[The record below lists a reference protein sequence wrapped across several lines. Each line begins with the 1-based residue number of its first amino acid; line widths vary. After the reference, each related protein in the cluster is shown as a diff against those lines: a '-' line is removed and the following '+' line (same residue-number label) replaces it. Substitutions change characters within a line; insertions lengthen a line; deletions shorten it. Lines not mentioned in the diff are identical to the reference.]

1 MGNIN
6 LNILGLASGSVVLD
20 AQGQVRRLSPG
31 EQPAASDVIISF
43 DTSEENVPSVSA
55 RFVDNQGQQNALDTD
70 DAIAQVQRAI
80 DEGFDPTEL
89 GDEFDTA
96 AGEEGSSLT
105 NSGRIERTGAE
116 TQAATNFET
125 DGFESQG
132 LSETQSIA
140 LFDIIAFALISGE
153 TNVIEFEQDEPIETG
168 GALTSDDPD
177 VTFIGKEIAGDND
190 LGSFVVNED
199 GTWTFVANSPYDELA
214 DGEQIQ
220 DTTTVQTSDGGEQVI
235 TVTIIGTDDAAVATD
250 DSGSVTEDIDVDDI
264 TNQLV
269 TSGQIVIT
277 DVDSDTPTFSA
288 DGEFNLVGSTNDS
301 QLGVLSIEPDGAW
314 TYVVN
319 NNDVQYLDDDE
330 FVTEVYTVTASDG
343 TTSEVTITINGAD
356 DPSDITVGEG
366 DSDTGEVTEDVDVD
380 QESNNLTT
388 SGTLTITD
396 VDDNDV
402 AAFEPNGTFNPE
414 GSTNDTALG
423 VLTITDD
430 GEWTYVVDNDDV
442 QYLDDDEFVTEVY
455 TVTAIDGT
463 TSEVTITINGAD
475 DPSEITVGEGDSDTG
490 EVTEDVDVDPESNDL
505 MATGT
510 LTITDVD
517 ANDVAAFQP
526 NGTFNPEG
534 STNDTA
540 LGMLTITD
548 DGEWTY
554 VVDNDDVQY
563 LDDDE
568 FVTEVYTVTAIDGTT
583 SEVTITINGA
593 DDPSEITVGEGDSDL
608 GEVTEDVDVD
618 PESNDLMATGTL
630 TITDVDANDIAA
642 FQPNGT
648 FNPEGSTN
656 DTALGMLTI
665 TDDGEWTYVVD
676 NDNVQYLDDD
686 EFVTEVYTVTAIDGT
701 TSEVTITINGAD
713 DPSEITVG
721 EGDSDMGEVTEDVD
735 VDQESNNL
743 TTSGTLTITDVDDND
758 VAAFEPNGTFNP
770 EGSTN
775 DTALGMLTI
784 TDDGEWTYVV
794 DNDNVQYLDDD
805 EFVTEVYTVTAI
817 DGTTSEVTITINGA
831 DDPSEITVGEG
842 DSDMGE
848 VTEDVDVDPE
858 SNDLMATG
866 TLTITDVDAN
876 DVAAFQPNGTFNPEG
891 STNDTALGMLTITDD
906 GEWTY
911 VVDNDDVQYL
921 DDDEFVTEVYT
932 VTAIDGTTSE
942 VTITINGA
950 DDPSEITVGEGDSDM
965 GEVTEDVDVDPE
977 SNDLMATGTLT
988 ITDVDANDVAAFQP
1002 NGTFNPEGSTNDTAL
1017 GVLTITDDGEWTYV
1031 VDNDNV
1037 QYLDD
1042 DEFVTEVYTVTAIDG
1057 TTSEVTI
1064 TINGAD
1070 DPSEITVG
1078 EGDSDLGEVTED
1090 VDVNP
1095 DTNELPVSGTLTI
1108 TDVDTSDMLAFK
1120 PNGVFS
1126 PIGSTYALAL
1136 GMLTIT
1142 PEGAWSYVVDN
1153 DAVQYLN
1160 DDDTVIERY
1169 VVTAIDGVEHV
1180 IEITINGVNDAPEA
1194 TSFTVVNDE
1203 DAIIPILFDSEDGGM
1218 PDYISDIE
1226 DDHDDI
1232 PLNIR
1237 IESLP
1242 TNGSLLYTDEN
1253 GITREIVQSDVDNGV
1268 LFVPNNISFVAG
1280 PGEMFEMG
1288 FSGDPDDM
1296 PDLVDGFYNWGVAV
1310 SPTERL
1316 ITLANGN
1323 TITLSIDDNND
1334 KPLQQ
1339 YQGEQ
1344 PHVGY
1349 GIGDTDGKGMNMQET
1364 LIIDFTNNPLDV
1376 VHFGLD
1382 GLGGEFNTNSS
1393 VHIEVIY
1400 TFADGTTASEQYQK
1414 DEGDTG
1420 NQQILYEF
1428 SYSSPSNPIV
1438 GMELSS
1444 SGGNWELRYVQGN
1457 EAVTDDPQFD
1467 YVAVDSNGA
1476 ESTVETVTVDIEE
1489 PQQYNVTSAVSNE
1502 PLFAGSGNDLLI
1514 GDSDDNIFTWL
1525 DSALDNGTDIIKDFE
1540 LYTNG
1545 SGDLIDLN
1553 DLIEDPQDE
1562 TQMAELLDMIEVS
1575 VDGED
1580 IALSIPINGGDDVQT
1595 IVIEGITTE
1604 MGASVDLGNDL
1615 AILGE
1620 LIKNNAA

>member
-55 RFVDNQGQQNALDTD
+55 RFVDNQGQQNVLDTD

-80 DEGFDPTEL
+80 EEGFDPTEL

-177 VTFIGKEIAGDND
+177 VTFIGKEVAGDND
-190 LGSFVVNED
+190 LGTFVVNED
-199 GTWTFVANSPYDELA
+199 GTWTFVTNSPYDELA

-319 NNDVQYLDDDE
+319 NVDVQYLDDDE

-423 VLTITDD
+423 
-430 GEWTYVVDNDDV
+430 
-442 QYLDDDEFVTEVY
+442 
-455 TVTAIDGT
+455 
-463 TSEVTITINGAD
+463 
-475 DPSEITVGEGDSDTG
+475 
-490 EVTEDVDVDPESNDL
+490 
-505 MATGT
+505 
-510 LTITDVD
+510 
-517 ANDVAAFQP
+517 
-526 NGTFNPEG
+526 
-534 STNDTA
+534 
-540 LGMLTITD
+540 
-548 DGEWTY
+548 
-554 VVDNDDVQY
+554 
-563 LDDDE
+563 
-568 FVTEVYTVTAIDGTT
+568 
-583 SEVTITINGA
+583 
-593 DDPSEITVGEGDSDL
+593 
-608 GEVTEDVDVD
+608 
-618 PESNDLMATGTL
+618 
-630 TITDVDANDIAA
+630 
-642 FQPNGT
+642 
-648 FNPEGSTN
+648 
-656 DTALGMLTI
+656 MLTI

-686 EFVTEVYTVTAIDGT
+686 EFITEIYTVTAIDGT

-735 VDQESNNL
+735 VDPESNDL
-743 TTSGTLTITDVDDND
+743 MATGTLTITDVDAND
-758 VAAFEPNGTFNP
+758 VAAFQPNGTFNP

-891 STNDTALGMLTITDD
+891 STNDTALGVLTITDD

-965 GEVTEDVDVDPE
+965 GEVTEDVDV
-977 SNDLMATGTLT
+977 
-988 ITDVDANDVAAFQP
+988 
-1002 NGTFNPEGSTNDTAL
+1002 
-1017 GVLTITDDGEWTYV
+1017 
-1031 VDNDNV
+1031 
-1037 QYLDD
+1037 
-1042 DEFVTEVYTVTAIDG
+1042 
-1057 TTSEVTI
+1057 
-1064 TINGAD
+1064 
-1070 DPSEITVG
+1070 
-1078 EGDSDLGEVTED
+1078 
-1090 VDVNP
+1090 NP
-1095 DTNELPVSGTLTI
+1095 DTNELSVSGTLTI
-1108 TDVDTSDMLAFK
+1108 TDVDTSDMPAFK

-1153 DAVQYLN
+1153 DVVQYLN

-1253 GITREIVQSDVDNGV
+1253 GVTREIVQSDVDNGV

-1323 TITLSIDDNND
+1323 TITLSIEDNND
-1334 KPLQQ
+1334 KPLEQ

-1344 PHVGY
+1344 PHVGF
-1349 GIGDTDGKGMNMQET
+1349 GIGDSDGQGMNMQET
-1364 LIIDFTNNPLDV
+1364 LVLDFTNNPLEV
-1376 VHFGLD
+1376 VQFGLD
-1382 GLGGEFNTNSS
+1382 GLGGSFNTNSN
-1393 VHIEVIY
+1393 VYVEVLY
-1400 TFADGTTASEQYQK
+1400 TFADGTTHTEQYQK

-1420 NQQILYEF
+1420 HEQILYDF

-1444 SGGNWELRYVQGN
+1444 TGGSWELRYVQGN

-1489 PQQYNVTSAVSNE
+1489 PQQYNVISAASNE

-1595 IVIEGITTE
+1595 IVVEGITTE
-1604 MGASVDLGNDL
+1604 MGVSVDLGNDL

-1620 LIKNNAA
+1620 LIKNDAA

>member
-80 DEGFDPTEL
+80 EEGFDPTEL

-177 VTFIGKEIAGDND
+177 VTFIGKEVAGDND
-190 LGSFVVNED
+190 LGTFVVNED

-319 NNDVQYLDDDE
+319 NDDVQYLDDDE

-423 VLTITDD
+423 MLTITDD
-430 GEWTYVVDNDDV
+430 GEWTYTSSTTILCSI
-442 QYLDDDEFVTEVY
+442 LDDDEFVTEVY

-475 DPSEITVGEGDSDTG
+475 DPSEITVGEGDSDMG

-554 VVDNDDVQY
+554 VVNNDLVQY

-568 FVTEVYTVTAIDGTT
+568 T
-583 SEVTITINGA
+583 
-593 DDPSEITVGEGDSDL
+593 
-608 GEVTEDVDVD
+608 
-618 PESNDLMATGTL
+618 
-630 TITDVDANDIAA
+630 
-642 FQPNGT
+642 
-648 FNPEGSTN
+648 
-656 DTALGMLTI
+656 
-665 TDDGEWTYVVD
+665 
-676 NDNVQYLDDD
+676 
-686 EFVTEVYTVTAIDGT
+686 
-701 TSEVTITINGAD
+701 
-713 DPSEITVG
+713 
-721 EGDSDMGEVTEDVD
+721 
-735 VDQESNNL
+735 
-743 TTSGTLTITDVDDND
+743 
-758 VAAFEPNGTFNP
+758 
-770 EGSTN
+770 
-775 DTALGMLTI
+775 
-784 TDDGEWTYVV
+784 
-794 DNDNVQYLDDD
+794 
-805 EFVTEVYTVTAI
+805 VTEVYTVTAI

-950 DDPSEITVGEGDSDM
+950 DDPSEITVGEGDSDI
-965 GEVTEDVDVDPE
+965 GEVTEDV
-977 SNDLMATGTLT
+977 N
-988 ITDVDANDVAAFQP
+988 
-1002 NGTFNPEGSTNDTAL
+1002 
-1017 GVLTITDDGEWTYV
+1017 
-1031 VDNDNV
+1031 
-1037 QYLDD
+1037 
-1042 DEFVTEVYTVTAIDG
+1042 
-1057 TTSEVTI
+1057 
-1064 TINGAD
+1064 
-1070 DPSEITVG
+1070 
-1078 EGDSDLGEVTED
+1078 
-1090 VDVNP
+1090 VNP
-1095 DTNELPVSGTLTI
+1095 DTNELSVSGTLTI
-1108 TDVDTSDMLAFK
+1108 TDVDTSDMPAFK

-1153 DAVQYLN
+1153 DAVQYLG
-1160 DDDTVIERY
+1160 DDDTVIENY

-1194 TSFTVVNDE
+1194 TSFVVVNDD
-1203 DAIIPILFDSEDGGM
+1203 DAVIPILFDSEDGGM

-1226 DDHDDI
+1226 DDHNEI
-1232 PLNIR
+1232 PLNVR
-1237 IESLP
+1237 INTLP
-1242 TNGSLLYTDEN
+1242 TSGTLLYTDEN
-1253 GITREIVQSDVDNGV
+1253 GDTREIVQSDVDSGV

-1280 PGEMFEMG
+1280 PGDLFEMG
-1288 FSGDPDDM
+1288 FSGDPEDM

-1323 TITLSIDDNND
+1323 TITISIDDNND

-1364 LIIDFTNNPLDV
+1364 LIIDFTNNPLEV

-1382 GLGGEFNTNSS
+1382 GMGGEFNTNSS
-1393 VHIEVIY
+1393 VHIEVTY

-1467 YVAVDSNGA
+1467 YVAVDSSGA
-1476 ESTVETVTVDIEE
+1476 ESTVETVTVDTEE
-1489 PQQYNVTSAVSNE
+1489 PQQYNVISAASNE
-1502 PLFAGSGNDLLI
+1502 PLFAAAGNDLLI
-1514 GDSDDNIFTWL
+1514 GDSEDNIFTWL

-1580 IALSIPINGGDDVQT
+1580 IALSIPINGGVDVQT
-1595 IVIEGITTE
+1595 IVVEGIATE
-1604 MGASVDLGNDL
+1604 MGASVDLGSDL

-1620 LIKNNAA
+1620 LIKNDAA

>member
-80 DEGFDPTEL
+80 EEGFDPTEL

-177 VTFIGKEIAGDND
+177 VTFISKEVAGDND
-190 LGSFVVNED
+190 LGTFVVNED

-319 NNDVQYLDDDE
+319 NDDVQYLDDDE

-343 TTSEVTITINGAD
+343 TTSEVIITINGAD

-475 DPSEITVGEGDSDTG
+475 DPSEITVGEGDSDMG

-517 ANDVAAFQP
+517 ANDVAAFQ
-526 NGTFNPEG
+526 
-534 STNDTA
+534 
-540 LGMLTITD
+540 
-548 DGEWTY
+548 
-554 VVDNDDVQY
+554 
-563 LDDDE
+563 
-568 FVTEVYTVTAIDGTT
+568 
-583 SEVTITINGA
+583 
-593 DDPSEITVGEGDSDL
+593 
-608 GEVTEDVDVD
+608 
-618 PESNDLMATGTL
+618 
-630 TITDVDANDIAA
+630 
-642 FQPNGT
+642 
-648 FNPEGSTN
+648 
-656 DTALGMLTI
+656 
-665 TDDGEWTYVVD
+665 
-676 NDNVQYLDDD
+676 
-686 EFVTEVYTVTAIDGT
+686 
-701 TSEVTITINGAD
+701 
-713 DPSEITVG
+713 
-721 EGDSDMGEVTEDVD
+721 
-735 VDQESNNL
+735 
-743 TTSGTLTITDVDDND
+743 
-758 VAAFEPNGTFNP
+758 PNGTFNP

-911 VVDNDDVQYL
+911 VVDNDNVQYL

-965 GEVTEDVDVDPE
+965 GEVTEDVDV
-977 SNDLMATGTLT
+977 
-988 ITDVDANDVAAFQP
+988 
-1002 NGTFNPEGSTNDTAL
+1002 
-1017 GVLTITDDGEWTYV
+1017 
-1031 VDNDNV
+1031 
-1037 QYLDD
+1037 
-1042 DEFVTEVYTVTAIDG
+1042 
-1057 TTSEVTI
+1057 
-1064 TINGAD
+1064 
-1070 DPSEITVG
+1070 
-1078 EGDSDLGEVTED
+1078 
-1090 VDVNP
+1090 NP
-1095 DTNELPVSGTLTI
+1095 DTNELSVSGTLTI
-1108 TDVDTSDMLAFK
+1108 TDVDISDMPAFK

-1253 GITREIVQSDVDNGV
+1253 GVTREIVQSDVDNGV

-1323 TITLSIDDNND
+1323 TITLSIEDNND
-1334 KPLQQ
+1334 KPLEQ

-1344 PHVGY
+1344 PHVGF
-1349 GIGDTDGKGMNMQET
+1349 GIGDSDGQGMNMQET
-1364 LIIDFTNNPLDV
+1364 LVLDFTNNPLEV
-1376 VHFGLD
+1376 VQFGLD
-1382 GLGGEFNTNSS
+1382 GLGGSFNTNSN
-1393 VHIEVIY
+1393 VYVEVLY
-1400 TFADGTTASEQYQK
+1400 TFADGTTHTEQYQK

-1420 NQQILYEF
+1420 HEQILYDF

-1444 SGGNWELRYVQGN
+1444 TGGSWELRYVQGN

-1489 PQQYNVTSAVSNE
+1489 PQQYNVISAASNE

-1595 IVIEGITTE
+1595 IVVEGITTE
-1604 MGASVDLGNDL
+1604 MGVSVDLGNDL

-1620 LIKNNAA
+1620 LIKNDAA

>member
-80 DEGFDPTEL
+80 EEGFDPTEL

-177 VTFIGKEIAGDND
+177 VTFIGKEVAGDND
-190 LGSFVVNED
+190 LGTFVVNED

-319 NNDVQYLDDDE
+319 NDDVQYLDDDE

-517 ANDVAAFQP
+517 
-526 NGTFNPEG
+526 
-534 STNDTA
+534 
-540 LGMLTITD
+540 
-548 DGEWTY
+548 
-554 VVDNDDVQY
+554 
-563 LDDDE
+563 
-568 FVTEVYTVTAIDGTT
+568 
-583 SEVTITINGA
+583 
-593 DDPSEITVGEGDSDL
+593 
-608 GEVTEDVDVD
+608 
-618 PESNDLMATGTL
+618 
-630 TITDVDANDIAA
+630 
-642 FQPNGT
+642 
-648 FNPEGSTN
+648 
-656 DTALGMLTI
+656 
-665 TDDGEWTYVVD
+665 
-676 NDNVQYLDDD
+676 
-686 EFVTEVYTVTAIDGT
+686 
-701 TSEVTITINGAD
+701 
-713 DPSEITVG
+713 
-721 EGDSDMGEVTEDVD
+721 
-735 VDQESNNL
+735 
-743 TTSGTLTITDVDDND
+743 DND

-817 DGTTSEVTITINGA
+817 DGITSEVTITINGA

-842 DSDMGE
+842 DSDLGE

-891 STNDTALGMLTITDD
+891 STNDNALGMLTITDD

-965 GEVTEDVDVDPE
+965 GEVTEDVDV
-977 SNDLMATGTLT
+977 
-988 ITDVDANDVAAFQP
+988 
-1002 NGTFNPEGSTNDTAL
+1002 
-1017 GVLTITDDGEWTYV
+1017 
-1031 VDNDNV
+1031 
-1037 QYLDD
+1037 
-1042 DEFVTEVYTVTAIDG
+1042 
-1057 TTSEVTI
+1057 
-1064 TINGAD
+1064 
-1070 DPSEITVG
+1070 
-1078 EGDSDLGEVTED
+1078 
-1090 VDVNP
+1090 NP
-1095 DTNELPVSGTLTI
+1095 DTNELSVSGTLTI
-1108 TDVDTSDMLAFK
+1108 TDVDTSDMPAFK

-1489 PQQYNVTSAVSNE
+1489 PQQYNVTSAASNE

-1525 DSALDNGTDIIKDFE
+1525 DSVLDNGTDIIKDFE

-1575 VDGED
+1575 FDGED

-1620 LIKNNAA
+1620 LIKNDAA

>member
-43 DTSEENVPSVSA
+43 DTSEESVPSVSA
-55 RFVDNQGQQNALDTD
+55 RFVDNQGQQNVLDTD
-70 DAIAQVQRAI
+70 DAVAQVQRAI
-80 DEGFDPTEL
+80 EEGFDPTEL

-125 DGFESQG
+125 EGFESQG

-177 VTFIGKEIAGDND
+177 VTFIGKEVAGDNE
-190 LGSFVVNED
+190 LGTFVVNED

-301 QLGVLSIEPDGAW
+301 QLGILSIDPDGVW

-319 NNDVQYLDDDE
+319 NDDVQYLDDDE

-380 QESNNLTT
+380 VESNNLIT

-396 VDDNDV
+396 VDD
-402 AAFEPNGTFNPE
+402 
-414 GSTNDTALG
+414 
-423 VLTITDD
+423 
-430 GEWTYVVDNDDV
+430 
-442 QYLDDDEFVTEVY
+442 
-455 TVTAIDGT
+455 
-463 TSEVTITINGAD
+463 
-475 DPSEITVGEGDSDTG
+475 
-490 EVTEDVDVDPESNDL
+490 
-505 MATGT
+505 
-510 LTITDVD
+510 
-517 ANDVAAFQP
+517 
-526 NGTFNPEG
+526 
-534 STNDTA
+534 
-540 LGMLTITD
+540 
-548 DGEWTY
+548 
-554 VVDNDDVQY
+554 
-563 LDDDE
+563 
-568 FVTEVYTVTAIDGTT
+568 
-583 SEVTITINGA
+583 
-593 DDPSEITVGEGDSDL
+593 
-608 GEVTEDVDVD
+608 
-618 PESNDLMATGTL
+618 
-630 TITDVDANDIAA
+630 
-642 FQPNGT
+642 
-648 FNPEGSTN
+648 
-656 DTALGMLTI
+656 
-665 TDDGEWTYVVD
+665 
-676 NDNVQYLDDD
+676 
-686 EFVTEVYTVTAIDGT
+686 
-701 TSEVTITINGAD
+701 
-713 DPSEITVG
+713 
-721 EGDSDMGEVTEDVD
+721 
-735 VDQESNNL
+735 
-743 TTSGTLTITDVDDND
+743 
-758 VAAFEPNGTFNP
+758 
-770 EGSTN
+770 
-775 DTALGMLTI
+775 
-784 TDDGEWTYVV
+784 
-794 DNDNVQYLDDD
+794 
-805 EFVTEVYTVTAI
+805 
-817 DGTTSEVTITINGA
+817 
-831 DDPSEITVGEG
+831 
-842 DSDMGE
+842 
-848 VTEDVDVDPE
+848 
-858 SNDLMATG
+858 
-866 TLTITDVDAN
+866 N

-965 GEVTEDVDVDPE
+965 GEVTEDVDVDP
-977 SNDLMATGTLT
+977 
-988 ITDVDANDVAAFQP
+988 
-1002 NGTFNPEGSTNDTAL
+1002 
-1017 GVLTITDDGEWTYV
+1017 
-1031 VDNDNV
+1031 
-1037 QYLDD
+1037 
-1042 DEFVTEVYTVTAIDG
+1042 
-1057 TTSEVTI
+1057 
-1064 TINGAD
+1064 
-1070 DPSEITVG
+1070 
-1078 EGDSDLGEVTED
+1078 
-1090 VDVNP
+1090 
-1095 DTNELPVSGTLTI
+1095 DTNELSVSGTLTI
-1108 TDVDTSDMLAFK
+1108 TDVDTSDMPAFK
-1120 PNGVFS
+1120 PNGVFT

-1160 DDDTVIERY
+1160 DDDVVIERY

-1194 TSFTVVNDE
+1194 TSFTVVNDQ
-1203 DAIIPILFDSEDGGM
+1203 DAVIPILFDSEDGGM
-1218 PDYISDIE
+1218 PDYISDVE

-1253 GITREIVQSDVDNGV
+1253 GVTREIMQSDVDNGV

-1288 FSGDPDDM
+1288 FSGDPEDI
-1296 PDLVDGFYNWGVAV
+1296 PDLVDGFYNWGVEV

-1316 ITLANGN
+1316 ITLDNGN
-1323 TITLSIDDNND
+1323 TITLSIEDNND
-1334 KPLQQ
+1334 KPLKQ

-1344 PHVGY
+1344 PHVGF
-1349 GIGDTDGKGMNMQET
+1349 GIGDTDGRGMNKQET
-1364 LIIDFTNNPLDV
+1364 LILDFTDNPLEV
-1376 VHFGLD
+1376 VDFGLD
-1382 GLGGEFNTNSS
+1382 GLGGSFNTNSN
-1393 VHIEVIY
+1393 VYVEVLY
-1400 TFADGTTASEQYQK
+1400 TFADGSTQTEQYQK
-1414 DEGDTG
+1414 DPGDTG
-1420 NQQILYEF
+1420 NSQILYDF
-1428 SYSSPSNPIV
+1428 SYSSPDNPIV

-1444 SGGNWELRYVQGN
+1444 TGGSWELRYVQGN
-1457 EAVTDDPQFD
+1457 EAVTEDPQFD

-1476 ESTVETVTVDIEE
+1476 ESTVETVTIDIEA
-1489 PQQYNVTSAVSNE
+1489 PQQYNVISAASNE
-1502 PLFAGSGNDLLI
+1502 PLYAESGNDLLI
-1514 GDSDDNIFTWL
+1514 GDSGDNIFTWL

-1540 LYTNG
+1540 LYTGG
-1545 SGDLIDLN
+1545 SGDLINLN
-1553 DLIEDPQDE
+1553 DLVEDPQDE
-1562 TQMAELLDMIEVS
+1562 TQMAELLDAIEVS

-1595 IVIEGITTE
+1595 IVVEGIATE
-1604 MGASVDLGNDL
+1604 LAGSVDLGNDL
-1615 AILGE
+1615 AVLGE
-1620 LIKNNAA
+1620 LIKNDAA

>member
-1 MGNIN
+1 MDMGNIN

-80 DEGFDPTEL
+80 EEGFDPTEL

-177 VTFIGKEIAGDND
+177 VTFIGKEVAGDND
-190 LGSFVVNED
+190 LGTFVVNED

-319 NNDVQYLDDDE
+319 NDDVQYLDDDE

-414 GSTNDTALG
+414 GSTND
-423 VLTITDD
+423 
-430 GEWTYVVDNDDV
+430 
-442 QYLDDDEFVTEVY
+442 
-455 TVTAIDGT
+455 
-463 TSEVTITINGAD
+463 S
-475 DPSEITVGEGDSDTG
+475 
-490 EVTEDVDVDPESNDL
+490 
-505 MATGT
+505 
-510 LTITDVD
+510 
-517 ANDVAAFQP
+517 
-526 NGTFNPEG
+526 
-534 STNDTA
+534 
-540 LGMLTITD
+540 
-548 DGEWTY
+548 
-554 VVDNDDVQY
+554 
-563 LDDDE
+563 
-568 FVTEVYTVTAIDGTT
+568 
-583 SEVTITINGA
+583 
-593 DDPSEITVGEGDSDL
+593 
-608 GEVTEDVDVD
+608 
-618 PESNDLMATGTL
+618 
-630 TITDVDANDIAA
+630 
-642 FQPNGT
+642 
-648 FNPEGSTN
+648 
-656 DTALGMLTI
+656 
-665 TDDGEWTYVVD
+665 
-676 NDNVQYLDDD
+676 
-686 EFVTEVYTVTAIDGT
+686 
-701 TSEVTITINGAD
+701 
-713 DPSEITVG
+713 
-721 EGDSDMGEVTEDVD
+721 
-735 VDQESNNL
+735 
-743 TTSGTLTITDVDDND
+743 
-758 VAAFEPNGTFNP
+758 
-770 EGSTN
+770 
-775 DTALGMLTI
+775 ALGMLTI

-911 VVDNDDVQYL
+911 VVDNDNVQYL

-1031 VDNDNV
+1031 VDNDDV

-1078 EGDSDLGEVTED
+1078 EGDSDMGEVTED

-1095 DTNELPVSGTLTI
+1095 DTNELSVSGTLTI
-1108 TDVDTSDMLAFK
+1108 TDVDTSDMPAFK

-1253 GITREIVQSDVDNGV
+1253 GVTREIVQSDVDSGV

-1323 TITLSIDDNND
+1323 TITLSIEDNND
-1334 KPLQQ
+1334 KPLEQ

-1344 PHVGY
+1344 PHVGF
-1349 GIGDTDGKGMNMQET
+1349 GIGDSDGQGMNMQET
-1364 LIIDFTNNPLDV
+1364 LVLDFTNNPLEV
-1376 VHFGLD
+1376 VQFGLD
-1382 GLGGEFNTNSS
+1382 GLGGSFNTNSN
-1393 VHIEVIY
+1393 VYVEVLY
-1400 TFADGTTASEQYQK
+1400 TFADGTTHTEQYQK

-1420 NQQILYEF
+1420 HEQILYDF

-1444 SGGNWELRYVQGN
+1444 TGGSWELRYVQGN

-1489 PQQYNVTSAVSNE
+1489 PQQYNVISAASNE

-1595 IVIEGITTE
+1595 IVVEGITTE
-1604 MGASVDLGNDL
+1604 MGVSVDLGNDL

-1620 LIKNNAA
+1620 LIKNDAA

>member
-6 LNILGLASGSVVLD
+6 LNILGLVSGSVVLD

-31 EQPAASDVIISF
+31 EQPSASDVIISF
-43 DTSEENVPSVSA
+43 DTSEESVPSVSA
-55 RFVDNQGQQNALDTD
+55 RFVDNQGQQNVLDTD

-80 DEGFDPTEL
+80 EEGFDPTEL

-125 DGFESQG
+125 EGFESQG

-140 LFDIIAFALISGE
+140 LFDIIAFALISGD
-153 TNVIEFEQDEPIETG
+153 TNAIEFEQDEPIETG
-168 GALTSDDPD
+168 GALISDDPD
-177 VTFIGKEIAGDND
+177 VTFIGKEVVGDNA
-190 LGSFVVNED
+190 LGTFVVNED

-301 QLGVLSIEPDGAW
+301 QLGILSIDPDGAW

-319 NNDVQYLDDDE
+319 NDDVQYLDDDE

-380 QESNNLTT
+380 LESNNLIT

-402 AAFEPNGTFNPE
+402 AAF
-414 GSTNDTALG
+414 
-423 VLTITDD
+423 
-430 GEWTYVVDNDDV
+430 
-442 QYLDDDEFVTEVY
+442 
-455 TVTAIDGT
+455 
-463 TSEVTITINGAD
+463 
-475 DPSEITVGEGDSDTG
+475 
-490 EVTEDVDVDPESNDL
+490 
-505 MATGT
+505 
-510 LTITDVD
+510 
-517 ANDVAAFQP
+517 QP
-526 NGTFNPEG
+526 NGVFNPEG

-563 LDDDE
+563 LDD
-568 FVTEVYTVTAIDGTT
+568 
-583 SEVTITINGA
+583 N
-593 DDPSEITVGEGDSDL
+593 
-608 GEVTEDVDVD
+608 
-618 PESNDLMATGTL
+618 
-630 TITDVDANDIAA
+630 
-642 FQPNGT
+642 
-648 FNPEGSTN
+648 
-656 DTALGMLTI
+656 
-665 TDDGEWTYVVD
+665 
-676 NDNVQYLDDD
+676 
-686 EFVTEVYTVTAIDGT
+686 
-701 TSEVTITINGAD
+701 
-713 DPSEITVG
+713 
-721 EGDSDMGEVTEDVD
+721 
-735 VDQESNNL
+735 
-743 TTSGTLTITDVDDND
+743 
-758 VAAFEPNGTFNP
+758 
-770 EGSTN
+770 
-775 DTALGMLTI
+775 
-784 TDDGEWTYVV
+784 
-794 DNDNVQYLDDD
+794 

-866 TLTITDVDAN
+866 TLTITDVDTN
-876 DVAAFQPNGTFNPEG
+876 DVAAFEPNGMFNPEG
-891 STNDTALGMLTITDD
+891 STNETALGMLTITDD
-906 GEWTY
+906 GAWTY

-1002 NGTFNPEGSTNDTAL
+1002 NGTFNPEGSTNETAL
-1017 GVLTITDDGEWTYV
+1017 GMLTITDDGAWTYV
-1031 VDNDNV
+1031 VDNDDV

-1078 EGDSDLGEVTED
+1078 EGDSDMGEVTED
-1090 VDVNP
+1090 VDVDP
-1095 DTNELPVSGTLTI
+1095 DTNELSASGTLTI
-1108 TDVDTSDMLAFK
+1108 TDVDTSDMPAFK
-1120 PNGVFS
+1120 PNGVFT

-1160 DDDTVIERY
+1160 DDDVVIERY

-1203 DAIIPILFDSEDGGM
+1203 DAVIPILFDSEDSGM

-1253 GITREIVQSDVDNGV
+1253 GVTREIVQSDVDNGV

-1288 FSGDPDDM
+1288 FSGDPEDM
-1296 PDLVDGFYNWGVAV
+1296 PDLVDGFYNWGEEV

-1316 ITLANGN
+1316 ITLDNGN
-1323 TITLSIDDNND
+1323 TITVTIEDNND
-1334 KPLQQ
+1334 KPLKQ

-1344 PHVGY
+1344 SHVGF
-1349 GIGDTDGKGMNMQET
+1349 GIGDTDGRGMNSQET
-1364 LIIDFTNNPLDV
+1364 LVLDFTNNPLEV
-1376 VHFGLD
+1376 VDFGLD
-1382 GLGGEFNTNSS
+1382 GLGGSFNTDSN
-1393 VHIEVIY
+1393 VYVEVLY
-1400 TFADGTTASEQYQK
+1400 TFADGTTQTEQYQK
-1414 DEGDTG
+1414 DPGDTG
-1420 NQQILYEF
+1420 NSQILYDF
-1428 SYSSPSNPIV
+1428 SYSSPDNPIV

-1444 SGGNWELRYVQGN
+1444 TGGSWELRYVQGN
-1457 EAVTDDPQFD
+1457 EAVTEDPQFD

-1476 ESTVETVTVDIEE
+1476 ESTVETVTIDIED
-1489 PQQYNVTSAVSNE
+1489 PQQYNVVSAASNE
-1502 PLFAGSGNDLLI
+1502 PLYAQSGNDLLI
-1514 GDSDDNIFTWL
+1514 GDSGDNIFTWL

-1540 LYTNG
+1540 LYTAG

-1553 DLIEDPQDE
+1553 DLVEDPQDE
-1562 TQMAELLDMIEVS
+1562 TQMAELLDAIEVS

-1595 IVIEGITTE
+1595 IVVEGIATE
-1604 MGASVDLGNDL
+1604 LGGSVDLGNDL
-1615 AILGE
+1615 AVLGE
-1620 LIKNNAA
+1620 LIKNDAA

>member
-6 LNILGLASGSVVLD
+6 LNILGLVSGSVVLD

-31 EQPAASDVIISF
+31 EQPSASDVIISF
-43 DTSEENVPSVSA
+43 DTSEESVPSVSA
-55 RFVDNQGQQNALDTD
+55 RFVDNQGQQNVLDTD

-80 DEGFDPTEL
+80 EEGFDPTEL

-125 DGFESQG
+125 EGFESQG

-140 LFDIIAFALISGE
+140 FFDIIAFALISGD
-153 TNVIEFEQDEPIETG
+153 TNAIEFEQDEPIETG
-168 GALTSDDPD
+168 GALISDDPD
-177 VTFIGKEIAGDND
+177 VTFIGKEVVGDND
-190 LGSFVVNED
+190 LGTFVVNED

-214 DGEQIQ
+214 DGEQTQ

-301 QLGVLSIEPDGAW
+301 QLGILSIDPDGAW

-319 NNDVQYLDDDE
+319 NDDVQYLDDDE

-356 DPSDITVGEG
+356 DPSD
-366 DSDTGEVTEDVDVD
+366 
-380 QESNNLTT
+380 
-388 SGTLTITD
+388 
-396 VDDNDV
+396 
-402 AAFEPNGTFNPE
+402 
-414 GSTNDTALG
+414 
-423 VLTITDD
+423 
-430 GEWTYVVDNDDV
+430 
-442 QYLDDDEFVTEVY
+442 
-455 TVTAIDGT
+455 
-463 TSEVTITINGAD
+463 
-475 DPSEITVGEGDSDTG
+475 
-490 EVTEDVDVDPESNDL
+490 
-505 MATGT
+505 
-510 LTITDVD
+510 
-517 ANDVAAFQP
+517 
-526 NGTFNPEG
+526 
-534 STNDTA
+534 
-540 LGMLTITD
+540 
-548 DGEWTY
+548 
-554 VVDNDDVQY
+554 
-563 LDDDE
+563 
-568 FVTEVYTVTAIDGTT
+568 
-583 SEVTITINGA
+583 
-593 DDPSEITVGEGDSDL
+593 
-608 GEVTEDVDVD
+608 
-618 PESNDLMATGTL
+618 
-630 TITDVDANDIAA
+630 
-642 FQPNGT
+642 
-648 FNPEGSTN
+648 
-656 DTALGMLTI
+656 
-665 TDDGEWTYVVD
+665 
-676 NDNVQYLDDD
+676 
-686 EFVTEVYTVTAIDGT
+686 
-701 TSEVTITINGAD
+701 
-713 DPSEITVG
+713 
-721 EGDSDMGEVTEDVD
+721 
-735 VDQESNNL
+735 
-743 TTSGTLTITDVDDND
+743 
-758 VAAFEPNGTFNP
+758 
-770 EGSTN
+770 
-775 DTALGMLTI
+775 
-784 TDDGEWTYVV
+784 
-794 DNDNVQYLDDD
+794 
-805 EFVTEVYTVTAI
+805 
-817 DGTTSEVTITINGA
+817 
-831 DDPSEITVGEG
+831 ITVGEG

-988 ITDVDANDVAAFQP
+988 ITDVDANDVAAFEP
-1002 NGTFNPEGSTNDTAL
+1002 NGMFNPEGSTNETAL
-1017 GVLTITDDGEWTYV
+1017 GMLTITDDGAWTYV
-1031 VDNDNV
+1031 VDNDDV

-1078 EGDSDLGEVTED
+1078 EGDSDMGEVTED
-1090 VDVNP
+1090 VDVDPESNDLMATGTLTITDVDANDVAAFQPNGTFNPEGSTNETALGMLTITDDGAWTYVVDNDDVQYLDDDEFVTEVYTVTAIDGTTSEVTITINGADDPSEITVGEGDSDMGEVTEDVDVDP
-1095 DTNELPVSGTLTI
+1095 DTNELSASGTLTI
-1108 TDVDTSDMLAFK
+1108 TDVDTSDMPAFK
-1120 PNGVFS
+1120 PNGVFT

-1160 DDDTVIERY
+1160 DDDVVIERY

-1203 DAIIPILFDSEDGGM
+1203 DAVIPILFDSEDGGM

-1253 GITREIVQSDVDNGV
+1253 GVTREIVQSDVDNGV

-1288 FSGDPDDM
+1288 FSGDPEDM
-1296 PDLVDGFYNWGVAV
+1296 PDLVDGFYNWGEEV

-1316 ITLANGN
+1316 ITLDNGN
-1323 TITLSIDDNND
+1323 TITVTIEDNND
-1334 KPLQQ
+1334 KPLKQ

-1344 PHVGY
+1344 SHVGF
-1349 GIGDTDGKGMNMQET
+1349 GIGDTDGRGMNSQET
-1364 LIIDFTNNPLDV
+1364 LVLDFTNNPLEV
-1376 VHFGLD
+1376 VDFGLD
-1382 GLGGEFNTNSS
+1382 GLGGSFNTDSN
-1393 VHIEVIY
+1393 VYVEVLY
-1400 TFADGTTASEQYQK
+1400 TFADGTTQTEQYQK
-1414 DEGDTG
+1414 DPGDTG
-1420 NQQILYEF
+1420 NSQILYDF
-1428 SYSSPSNPIV
+1428 SYSSPDNPIV

-1444 SGGNWELRYVQGN
+1444 TGGSWELRYVQGN
-1457 EAVTDDPQFD
+1457 EAVTEDPQFD

-1476 ESTVETVTVDIEE
+1476 ESTVETVTIDIED
-1489 PQQYNVTSAVSNE
+1489 PQQYNVVSAASNE
-1502 PLFAGSGNDLLI
+1502 PLYAQSGNDLLI
-1514 GDSDDNIFTWL
+1514 GDSGDNIFTWL

-1540 LYTNG
+1540 LYTAG

-1553 DLIEDPQDE
+1553 DLVEDPQDE
-1562 TQMAELLDMIEVS
+1562 TQMAELLDAIEVS

-1595 IVIEGITTE
+1595 IVVEGIATE
-1604 MGASVDLGNDL
+1604 LGGSVDLGNDL
-1615 AILGE
+1615 AVLGE
-1620 LIKNNAA
+1620 LIKNDAA

>member
-6 LNILGLASGSVVLD
+6 LNILGLVSGSVVLD

-31 EQPAASDVIISF
+31 EQPSASDVIISF
-43 DTSEENVPSVSA
+43 DTSEESVPSVSA
-55 RFVDNQGQQNALDTD
+55 RFVDNQGQQNVLDTD

-80 DEGFDPTEL
+80 EEGFDPTEL

-125 DGFESQG
+125 EGFESQG

-140 LFDIIAFALISGE
+140 LFDIIAFALISGD
-153 TNVIEFEQDEPIETG
+153 TNAIEFEQDEPIETG
-168 GALTSDDPD
+168 GALISDDPD
-177 VTFIGKEIAGDND
+177 VTFIGKEVVGDND
-190 LGSFVVNED
+190 LGTFVVNED

-301 QLGVLSIEPDGAW
+301 QLGILSIDPDGAW

-319 NNDVQYLDDDE
+319 NDDVQYLDDDE

-380 QESNNLTT
+380 LESNNLIT

-402 AAFEPNGTFNPE
+402 AAF
-414 GSTNDTALG
+414 
-423 VLTITDD
+423 
-430 GEWTYVVDNDDV
+430 
-442 QYLDDDEFVTEVY
+442 
-455 TVTAIDGT
+455 
-463 TSEVTITINGAD
+463 
-475 DPSEITVGEGDSDTG
+475 
-490 EVTEDVDVDPESNDL
+490 
-505 MATGT
+505 
-510 LTITDVD
+510 
-517 ANDVAAFQP
+517 QP
-526 NGTFNPEG
+526 NGVFNPEG

-548 DGEWTY
+548 DGAWTY
-554 VVDNDDVQY
+554 VVDNDD
-563 LDDDE
+563 
-568 FVTEVYTVTAIDGTT
+568 
-583 SEVTITINGA
+583 
-593 DDPSEITVGEGDSDL
+593 
-608 GEVTEDVDVD
+608 
-618 PESNDLMATGTL
+618 
-630 TITDVDANDIAA
+630 
-642 FQPNGT
+642 
-648 FNPEGSTN
+648 
-656 DTALGMLTI
+656 
-665 TDDGEWTYVVD
+665 
-676 NDNVQYLDDD
+676 
-686 EFVTEVYTVTAIDGT
+686 
-701 TSEVTITINGAD
+701 
-713 DPSEITVG
+713 
-721 EGDSDMGEVTEDVD
+721 
-735 VDQESNNL
+735 
-743 TTSGTLTITDVDDND
+743 
-758 VAAFEPNGTFNP
+758 
-770 EGSTN
+770 
-775 DTALGMLTI
+775 
-784 TDDGEWTYVV
+784 
-794 DNDNVQYLDDD
+794 VQYLDDD

-876 DVAAFQPNGTFNPEG
+876 DVAAFEPNGMFNPEG
-891 STNDTALGMLTITDD
+891 STNETALGMLTITDD
-906 GEWTY
+906 GAWTY

-1002 NGTFNPEGSTNDTAL
+1002 NGTFNPEGSTNETAL
-1017 GVLTITDDGEWTYV
+1017 GMLTITDDGAWTYV
-1031 VDNDNV
+1031 VDNDDV

-1078 EGDSDLGEVTED
+1078 EGDSDMGEVTED
-1090 VDVNP
+1090 VDVDP
-1095 DTNELPVSGTLTI
+1095 DTNELSASGTLTI
-1108 TDVDTSDMLAFK
+1108 TDVDTSDMPAFK
-1120 PNGVFS
+1120 PNGVFT

-1160 DDDTVIERY
+1160 DDDVVIERY

-1203 DAIIPILFDSEDGGM
+1203 DAVIPILFDSEDGGM

-1226 DDHDDI
+1226 DDHGDI

-1253 GITREIVQSDVDNGV
+1253 GVTREIVQSDVDNGV

-1288 FSGDPDDM
+1288 FSGDPEDM
-1296 PDLVDGFYNWGVAV
+1296 PDLVDGFYNWGEEV

-1316 ITLANGN
+1316 ITLDNGN
-1323 TITLSIDDNND
+1323 TITVTIEDNND
-1334 KPLQQ
+1334 KPLKQ

-1344 PHVGY
+1344 SHVGF
-1349 GIGDTDGKGMNMQET
+1349 GIGDTDGRGMNSQET
-1364 LIIDFTNNPLDV
+1364 LVLDFTNNPLEV
-1376 VHFGLD
+1376 VDFGLD
-1382 GLGGEFNTNSS
+1382 GLGGSFNTDSN
-1393 VHIEVIY
+1393 VYVEVLY
-1400 TFADGTTASEQYQK
+1400 TFADGTTQTEQYQK
-1414 DEGDTG
+1414 DPGDTG
-1420 NQQILYEF
+1420 NSQILYDF
-1428 SYSSPSNPIV
+1428 SYSSPDNPIV

-1444 SGGNWELRYVQGN
+1444 TGGSWELRYVQGN
-1457 EAVTDDPQFD
+1457 EAVTEDPQFD

-1476 ESTVETVTVDIEE
+1476 ESTVETVTIDIED
-1489 PQQYNVTSAVSNE
+1489 PQQYNVVSAASNE
-1502 PLFAGSGNDLLI
+1502 PLYAQSGNDLLI
-1514 GDSDDNIFTWL
+1514 GDSGDNIFTWL

-1540 LYTNG
+1540 LYTAG

-1553 DLIEDPQDE
+1553 DLVEDPQDE
-1562 TQMAELLDMIEVS
+1562 TQMAELLDAIEVS

-1595 IVIEGITTE
+1595 IVVEGIATE
-1604 MGASVDLGNDL
+1604 LGGSVDLGNDL
-1615 AILGE
+1615 AVLGE
-1620 LIKNNAA
+1620 LIKNDAA

>member
-6 LNILGLASGSVVLD
+6 LNILGLVSGSVVLD

-31 EQPAASDVIISF
+31 EQPSASDVIISF
-43 DTSEENVPSVSA
+43 DTSEESVPSVSA
-55 RFVDNQGQQNALDTD
+55 RFVDNQGQQNVLDTD

-80 DEGFDPTEL
+80 EEGFDPTEL

-125 DGFESQG
+125 EGFESQG

-140 LFDIIAFALISGE
+140 LFDIIAFALISGD
-153 TNVIEFEQDEPIETG
+153 TNAIEFEQDEPIETG
-168 GALTSDDPD
+168 GALISDDPD
-177 VTFIGKEIAGDND
+177 VTFIGKEVVGDND
-190 LGSFVVNED
+190 LGTFVVNED

-235 TVTIIGTDDAAVATD
+235 TVTIIGTDDTAVATD
-250 DSGSVTEDIDVDDI
+250 DSGSVTEDIDVDEI

-288 DGEFNLVGSTNDS
+288 DGEFNLVGSTNES
-301 QLGVLSIEPDGAW
+301 QLGVLSIDPDGAW

-319 NNDVQYLDDDE
+319 NDDVQYLDDDE

-366 DSDTGEVTEDVDVD
+366 DSDTGEVTEDVDVN

-402 AAFEPNGTFNPE
+402 AAFEPTGTFNPE
-414 GSTNDTALG
+414 GSTN
-423 VLTITDD
+423 
-430 GEWTYVVDNDDV
+430 E
-442 QYLDDDEFVTEVY
+442 
-455 TVTAIDGT
+455 
-463 TSEVTITINGAD
+463 
-475 DPSEITVGEGDSDTG
+475 
-490 EVTEDVDVDPESNDL
+490 
-505 MATGT
+505 
-510 LTITDVD
+510 
-517 ANDVAAFQP
+517 
-526 NGTFNPEG
+526 
-534 STNDTA
+534 TA

-554 VVDNDDVQY
+554 VVNNDD
-563 LDDDE
+563 
-568 FVTEVYTVTAIDGTT
+568 
-583 SEVTITINGA
+583 
-593 DDPSEITVGEGDSDL
+593 
-608 GEVTEDVDVD
+608 
-618 PESNDLMATGTL
+618 
-630 TITDVDANDIAA
+630 
-642 FQPNGT
+642 
-648 FNPEGSTN
+648 
-656 DTALGMLTI
+656 
-665 TDDGEWTYVVD
+665 
-676 NDNVQYLDDD
+676 
-686 EFVTEVYTVTAIDGT
+686 
-701 TSEVTITINGAD
+701 
-713 DPSEITVG
+713 
-721 EGDSDMGEVTEDVD
+721 
-735 VDQESNNL
+735 
-743 TTSGTLTITDVDDND
+743 
-758 VAAFEPNGTFNP
+758 
-770 EGSTN
+770 
-775 DTALGMLTI
+775 
-784 TDDGEWTYVV
+784 
-794 DNDNVQYLDDD
+794 VQYLDDD

-858 SNDLMATG
+858 SNELMATG

-876 DVAAFQPNGTFNPEG
+876 DVAAFEPNGTFNPEG

-906 GEWTY
+906 GAWTY

-1002 NGTFNPEGSTNDTAL
+1002 NGTFNPEGSTNETAL
-1017 GVLTITDDGEWTYV
+1017 GMLTITDDGAWTYV
-1031 VDNDNV
+1031 VDNDDV

-1078 EGDSDLGEVTED
+1078 EGDSDMGEVTED
-1090 VDVNP
+1090 VDVDP
-1095 DTNELPVSGTLTI
+1095 DTNELSASGTLTI
-1108 TDVDTSDMLAFK
+1108 TDVDTSDMPAFK
-1120 PNGVFS
+1120 PNGVFT

-1160 DDDTVIERY
+1160 DDDEVIERY

-1203 DAIIPILFDSEDGGM
+1203 DAVIPILFDSEDGGM
-1218 PDYISDIE
+1218 PDYISDVE

-1253 GITREIVQSDVDNGV
+1253 GVTREIMQSDVDNGV

-1280 PGEMFEMG
+1280 PGEPFEMG
-1288 FSGDPDDM
+1288 FSGDPEDM
-1296 PDLVDGFYNWGVAV
+1296 PDLVDGFYNWGVEV

-1316 ITLANGN
+1316 ITLDNGN
-1323 TITLSIDDNND
+1323 TITLSIEDNND
-1334 KPLQQ
+1334 KPLKQ

-1344 PHVGY
+1344 PHVGF
-1349 GIGDTDGKGMNMQET
+1349 GIGDTDGRGMNKQET
-1364 LIIDFTNNPLDV
+1364 LILDFTDNPLDV
-1376 VHFGLD
+1376 VDFGLD
-1382 GLGGEFNTNSS
+1382 GLGGSFNTNSN
-1393 VHIEVIY
+1393 VYVEVLY
-1400 TFADGTTASEQYQK
+1400 TFADGTTQTEQYQK
-1414 DEGDTG
+1414 DPGDTG
-1420 NQQILYEF
+1420 NSQILYDF
-1428 SYSSPSNPIV
+1428 SYSSPDNPIV

-1444 SGGNWELRYVQGN
+1444 TGGSWELRYVQGN

-1476 ESTVETVTVDIEE
+1476 ESTVETVTIDIED
-1489 PQQYNVTSAVSNE
+1489 PQQYNVVSAASNE
-1502 PLFAGSGNDLLI
+1502 PLYAQSGNDLLI
-1514 GDSDDNIFTWL
+1514 GDSGDNIFTWL

-1540 LYTNG
+1540 LYTAG
-1545 SGDLIDLN
+1545 SGNLIDLN
-1553 DLIEDPQDE
+1553 DLVEDPQDE
-1562 TQMAELLDMIEVS
+1562 TQMAELLDAIEVS

-1595 IVIEGITTE
+1595 IVVEGIATE
-1604 MGASVDLGNDL
+1604 LGGSVDLGNDL
-1615 AILGE
+1615 AVLGE
-1620 LIKNNAA
+1620 LIKNDAA

>member
-6 LNILGLASGSVVLD
+6 LNILGLVSGSVVLD

-43 DTSEENVPSVSA
+43 DTSEESVPSVSA
-55 RFVDNQGQQNALDTD
+55 RFVDNQGQQNVLDTD

-80 DEGFDPTEL
+80 EEGFDPTEL

-125 DGFESQG
+125 EGFESQG

-140 LFDIIAFALISGE
+140 LFDIIAFALISGD

-168 GALTSDDPD
+168 GALISDDPD
-177 VTFIGKEIAGDND
+177 VTFIGKEVAGDND
-190 LGSFVVNED
+190 LGTFVVNED

-220 DTTTVQTSDGGEQVI
+220 DMTTVQTSDGSEQVI

-301 QLGVLSIEPDGAW
+301 QLGILSIDPDGAW

-319 NNDVQYLDDDE
+319 NDDVQYLDDDE

-380 QESNNLTT
+380 LESNNLIT

-402 AAFEPNGTFNPE
+402 AAF
-414 GSTNDTALG
+414 
-423 VLTITDD
+423 
-430 GEWTYVVDNDDV
+430 
-442 QYLDDDEFVTEVY
+442 
-455 TVTAIDGT
+455 
-463 TSEVTITINGAD
+463 
-475 DPSEITVGEGDSDTG
+475 
-490 EVTEDVDVDPESNDL
+490 
-505 MATGT
+505 
-510 LTITDVD
+510 
-517 ANDVAAFQP
+517 QP
-526 NGTFNPEG
+526 NGVFNPEG

-554 VVDNDDVQY
+554 V
-563 LDDDE
+563 L
-568 FVTEVYTVTAIDGTT
+568 
-583 SEVTITINGA
+583 
-593 DDPSEITVGEGDSDL
+593 
-608 GEVTEDVDVD
+608 
-618 PESNDLMATGTL
+618 
-630 TITDVDANDIAA
+630 
-642 FQPNGT
+642 
-648 FNPEGSTN
+648 
-656 DTALGMLTI
+656 
-665 TDDGEWTYVVD
+665 
-676 NDNVQYLDDD
+676 
-686 EFVTEVYTVTAIDGT
+686 
-701 TSEVTITINGAD
+701 
-713 DPSEITVG
+713 
-721 EGDSDMGEVTEDVD
+721 
-735 VDQESNNL
+735 
-743 TTSGTLTITDVDDND
+743 
-758 VAAFEPNGTFNP
+758 
-770 EGSTN
+770 
-775 DTALGMLTI
+775 
-784 TDDGEWTYVV
+784 
-794 DNDNVQYLDDD
+794 
-805 EFVTEVYTVTAI
+805 
-817 DGTTSEVTITINGA
+817 
-831 DDPSEITVGEG
+831 
-842 DSDMGE
+842 
-848 VTEDVDVDPE
+848 
-858 SNDLMATG
+858 
-866 TLTITDVDAN
+866 
-876 DVAAFQPNGTFNPEG
+876 
-891 STNDTALGMLTITDD
+891 
-906 GEWTY
+906 
-911 VVDNDDVQYL
+911 DNDDVQYL

-988 ITDVDANDVAAFQP
+988 ITDVDANDVAAFEP
-1002 NGTFNPEGSTNDTAL
+1002 NGMFNPEGSTNETAL
-1017 GVLTITDDGEWTYV
+1017 GMLTITDDGAWTYV
-1031 VDNDNV
+1031 VDNDDV

-1078 EGDSDLGEVTED
+1078 EGDSDMGEVTED
-1090 VDVNP
+1090 VDVDP
-1095 DTNELPVSGTLTI
+1095 DTNELSASGTLTI
-1108 TDVDTSDMLAFK
+1108 TDVDTSDMPAFK
-1120 PNGVFS
+1120 PNGVFT

-1160 DDDTVIERY
+1160 DDDVVIERY

-1194 TSFTVVNDE
+1194 TSFTIVNDE
-1203 DAIIPILFDSEDGGM
+1203 DAVIPILFDSEDGGM

-1253 GITREIVQSDVDNGV
+1253 GVTREIVQSDVDNGV

-1288 FSGDPDDM
+1288 FSGDPEDM
-1296 PDLVDGFYNWGVAV
+1296 PDLVDGFYNWGEEV

-1316 ITLANGN
+1316 ITLDNGN
-1323 TITLSIDDNND
+1323 TITLTIEDNND
-1334 KPLQQ
+1334 KPLKQ

-1344 PHVGY
+1344 PHVGF
-1349 GIGDTDGKGMNMQET
+1349 GIGDTDGSGMNKQET
-1364 LIIDFTNNPLDV
+1364 LVLDFTSNPLEV
-1376 VHFGLD
+1376 VDFGLD
-1382 GLGGEFNTNSS
+1382 GLGGSFNTDSN
-1393 VHIEVIY
+1393 VYVEVLY
-1400 TFADGTTASEQYQK
+1400 TFADGTTQTEQYQK
-1414 DEGDTG
+1414 DPGDTG
-1420 NQQILYEF
+1420 NSQILYDF
-1428 SYSSPSNPIV
+1428 SYSSPDNPIV

-1444 SGGNWELRYVQGN
+1444 TGGSWELRYVQGN
-1457 EAVTDDPQFD
+1457 EAVTEDPQFD

-1476 ESTVETVTVDIEE
+1476 ESTVETVTIDIEE
-1489 PQQYNVTSAVSNE
+1489 PQQYNVISAASNE
-1502 PLFAGSGNDLLI
+1502 PLYAESGNDLLI
-1514 GDSDDNIFTWL
+1514 GDSGDNIFTWL

-1540 LYTNG
+1540 LYTGG

-1553 DLIEDPQDE
+1553 DLVEDPQDE
-1562 TQMAELLDMIEVS
+1562 TQMAELLDAIEVS

-1595 IVIEGITTE
+1595 IVVEGIATE
-1604 MGASVDLGNDL
+1604 LGGSVDLGNDL
-1615 AILGE
+1615 AVLGE
-1620 LIKNNAA
+1620 LIKNDAA

>member
-6 LNILGLASGSVVLD
+6 LNILGLVSGSVVLD

-43 DTSEENVPSVSA
+43 DTSEESVPSVSA
-55 RFVDNQGQQNALDTD
+55 RFVDNQGQQNVLDTD

-80 DEGFDPTEL
+80 EEGFDPTEL

-125 DGFESQG
+125 EGFESQG

-140 LFDIIAFALISGE
+140 LFDIIAFALISGD
-153 TNVIEFEQDEPIETG
+153 TNAIEFEQDEPIETG
-168 GALTSDDPD
+168 GALISDDPD
-177 VTFIGKEIAGDND
+177 VTFIGKEVVGDND
-190 LGSFVVNED
+190 LGTFVVNED

-301 QLGVLSIEPDGAW
+301 QLGILSIDPDGAW

-319 NNDVQYLDDDE
+319 NDDVQYLDDDE

-380 QESNNLTT
+380 LESNNLIT

-402 AAFEPNGTFNPE
+402 AAFQPNGVFNPE
-414 GSTNDTALG
+414 GSTN
-423 VLTITDD
+423 
-430 GEWTYVVDNDDV
+430 E
-442 QYLDDDEFVTEVY
+442 
-455 TVTAIDGT
+455 
-463 TSEVTITINGAD
+463 
-475 DPSEITVGEGDSDTG
+475 
-490 EVTEDVDVDPESNDL
+490 
-505 MATGT
+505 
-510 LTITDVD
+510 
-517 ANDVAAFQP
+517 
-526 NGTFNPEG
+526 
-534 STNDTA
+534 TA

-548 DGEWTY
+548 DGAWTY
-554 VVDNDDVQY
+554 VVDNDD
-563 LDDDE
+563 
-568 FVTEVYTVTAIDGTT
+568 
-583 SEVTITINGA
+583 
-593 DDPSEITVGEGDSDL
+593 
-608 GEVTEDVDVD
+608 
-618 PESNDLMATGTL
+618 
-630 TITDVDANDIAA
+630 
-642 FQPNGT
+642 
-648 FNPEGSTN
+648 
-656 DTALGMLTI
+656 
-665 TDDGEWTYVVD
+665 
-676 NDNVQYLDDD
+676 
-686 EFVTEVYTVTAIDGT
+686 
-701 TSEVTITINGAD
+701 
-713 DPSEITVG
+713 
-721 EGDSDMGEVTEDVD
+721 
-735 VDQESNNL
+735 
-743 TTSGTLTITDVDDND
+743 
-758 VAAFEPNGTFNP
+758 
-770 EGSTN
+770 
-775 DTALGMLTI
+775 
-784 TDDGEWTYVV
+784 
-794 DNDNVQYLDDD
+794 VQYLDDD

-876 DVAAFQPNGTFNPEG
+876 DVAAFEPNGMFNPEG
-891 STNDTALGMLTITDD
+891 STNETALGMLTITDD
-906 GEWTY
+906 GAWTY

-1002 NGTFNPEGSTNDTAL
+1002 NGTFNPEGSTNETAL
-1017 GVLTITDDGEWTYV
+1017 GMLTITDDGAWTYV
-1031 VDNDNV
+1031 VDNDDV

-1078 EGDSDLGEVTED
+1078 EGDSDMGEVTED
-1090 VDVNP
+1090 VDVDP
-1095 DTNELPVSGTLTI
+1095 DTNELSASGTLTI
-1108 TDVDTSDMLAFK
+1108 TDVDTSDMPAFK
-1120 PNGVFS
+1120 PNGVFT

-1160 DDDTVIERY
+1160 DDDVVIERY

-1194 TSFTVVNDE
+1194 TSFTVANDE
-1203 DAIIPILFDSEDGGM
+1203 DAVIPILFDSEDGGM

-1253 GITREIVQSDVDNGV
+1253 GVTREIVQSDVDNGV

-1288 FSGDPDDM
+1288 FSGDPEDM
-1296 PDLVDGFYNWGVAV
+1296 PDLVDGFYNWGEEV

-1316 ITLANGN
+1316 ITLDNGN
-1323 TITLSIDDNND
+1323 TITVTIEDNND
-1334 KPLQQ
+1334 KPLKQ

-1344 PHVGY
+1344 SHVGF
-1349 GIGDTDGKGMNMQET
+1349 GIGDTDGRGMNSQET
-1364 LIIDFTNNPLDV
+1364 LVLDFTNNPLEV
-1376 VHFGLD
+1376 VDFGLD
-1382 GLGGEFNTNSS
+1382 GLGGSFNTDSN
-1393 VHIEVIY
+1393 VYVEVLY
-1400 TFADGTTASEQYQK
+1400 TFADGTTQTEQYQK
-1414 DEGDTG
+1414 DPGDTG
-1420 NQQILYEF
+1420 NSQILYDF
-1428 SYSSPSNPIV
+1428 SYSSPDNPIV

-1444 SGGNWELRYVQGN
+1444 TGGSWELRYVQGN
-1457 EAVTDDPQFD
+1457 EAVTEDPQFD

-1476 ESTVETVTVDIEE
+1476 ESTVETVTIDIED
-1489 PQQYNVTSAVSNE
+1489 PQQYNVVSAASNE
-1502 PLFAGSGNDLLI
+1502 PLYAQSGNDLLI
-1514 GDSDDNIFTWL
+1514 GDSGDNIFTWL

-1540 LYTNG
+1540 LYTAG

-1553 DLIEDPQDE
+1553 DLVEDPQDE
-1562 TQMAELLDMIEVS
+1562 TQMAELLDAIEVS

-1595 IVIEGITTE
+1595 IVVEGIATE
-1604 MGASVDLGNDL
+1604 LGGSVDLGNDL
-1615 AILGE
+1615 AVLGE
-1620 LIKNNAA
+1620 LIKNDAA

>member
-6 LNILGLASGSVVLD
+6 LNILGLVSGSVVLD

-31 EQPAASDVIISF
+31 EQPSASDVIISF
-43 DTSEENVPSVSA
+43 DTSEESVPSVSA
-55 RFVDNQGQQNALDTD
+55 RFVDNQGQQNVLDTD

-80 DEGFDPTEL
+80 EEGFDPTEL

-125 DGFESQG
+125 EGFESQG

-140 LFDIIAFALISGE
+140 LFDIIAFALISGD
-153 TNVIEFEQDEPIETG
+153 TNAIEFEQDEPIETG
-168 GALTSDDPD
+168 GALIRDDPD
-177 VTFIGKEIAGDND
+177 VTFIGKEVVGDND
-190 LGSFVVNED
+190 LGTFVVNED

-301 QLGVLSIEPDGAW
+301 QLGILSIDPDGAW

-319 NNDVQYLDDDE
+319 NDDVQYLDDDE

-380 QESNNLTT
+380 LESNNLIT

-402 AAFEPNGTFNPE
+402 AAFQPNGVFNPE
-414 GSTNDTALG
+414 GSTN
-423 VLTITDD
+423 
-430 GEWTYVVDNDDV
+430 E
-442 QYLDDDEFVTEVY
+442 
-455 TVTAIDGT
+455 
-463 TSEVTITINGAD
+463 
-475 DPSEITVGEGDSDTG
+475 
-490 EVTEDVDVDPESNDL
+490 
-505 MATGT
+505 
-510 LTITDVD
+510 
-517 ANDVAAFQP
+517 
-526 NGTFNPEG
+526 
-534 STNDTA
+534 TA

-548 DGEWTY
+548 DGAWTY
-554 VVDNDDVQY
+554 VVDNDD
-563 LDDDE
+563 
-568 FVTEVYTVTAIDGTT
+568 
-583 SEVTITINGA
+583 
-593 DDPSEITVGEGDSDL
+593 
-608 GEVTEDVDVD
+608 
-618 PESNDLMATGTL
+618 
-630 TITDVDANDIAA
+630 
-642 FQPNGT
+642 
-648 FNPEGSTN
+648 
-656 DTALGMLTI
+656 
-665 TDDGEWTYVVD
+665 
-676 NDNVQYLDDD
+676 
-686 EFVTEVYTVTAIDGT
+686 
-701 TSEVTITINGAD
+701 
-713 DPSEITVG
+713 
-721 EGDSDMGEVTEDVD
+721 
-735 VDQESNNL
+735 
-743 TTSGTLTITDVDDND
+743 
-758 VAAFEPNGTFNP
+758 
-770 EGSTN
+770 
-775 DTALGMLTI
+775 
-784 TDDGEWTYVV
+784 
-794 DNDNVQYLDDD
+794 VQYLDDD

-876 DVAAFQPNGTFNPEG
+876 DVAAFEPNGMFNPEG
-891 STNDTALGMLTITDD
+891 STNETALGMLTITDD
-906 GEWTY
+906 GAWTY

-1002 NGTFNPEGSTNDTAL
+1002 NGTFNPEGSTNETAL
-1017 GVLTITDDGEWTYV
+1017 GMLTITDDGAWTYV
-1031 VDNDNV
+1031 VDNDDV

-1078 EGDSDLGEVTED
+1078 EGDSDMGEVTED
-1090 VDVNP
+1090 VDVDP
-1095 DTNELPVSGTLTI
+1095 DTNELSASGTLTI
-1108 TDVDTSDMLAFK
+1108 TDVDTSDMPAFK
-1120 PNGVFS
+1120 PNGVFT

-1160 DDDTVIERY
+1160 DDDVVIERY

-1194 TSFTVVNDE
+1194 TSFTVANDE
-1203 DAIIPILFDSEDGGM
+1203 DAVIPILFDSEDGGM

-1253 GITREIVQSDVDNGV
+1253 GVTREIVQSDVDNGV

-1288 FSGDPDDM
+1288 FSGDPEDM
-1296 PDLVDGFYNWGVAV
+1296 PDLVDGFYNWGEEV

-1316 ITLANGN
+1316 ITLDNGN
-1323 TITLSIDDNND
+1323 TITVTIEDNND
-1334 KPLQQ
+1334 KPLKQ

-1344 PHVGY
+1344 SHVGF
-1349 GIGDTDGKGMNMQET
+1349 GIGDTDGRGMNSQET
-1364 LIIDFTNNPLDV
+1364 LVLDFTNNPLEV
-1376 VHFGLD
+1376 VDFGLD
-1382 GLGGEFNTNSS
+1382 GLGGSFNTDSN
-1393 VHIEVIY
+1393 VYVEVLY
-1400 TFADGTTASEQYQK
+1400 TFADGTTQTEQYQK
-1414 DEGDTG
+1414 DPGDTG
-1420 NQQILYEF
+1420 NSQILYDF
-1428 SYSSPSNPIV
+1428 SYSSPDNPIV

-1444 SGGNWELRYVQGN
+1444 TGGSWELRYVQGN
-1457 EAVTDDPQFD
+1457 EAVTEDPQFD

-1476 ESTVETVTVDIEE
+1476 ESTVETVTIDIED
-1489 PQQYNVTSAVSNE
+1489 PQQYNVVSAASNE
-1502 PLFAGSGNDLLI
+1502 PLYAQSGNDLLI
-1514 GDSDDNIFTWL
+1514 GDSGDNIFTWL
-1525 DSALDNGTDIIKDFE
+1525 DSVLDNGTDIIKDFE
-1540 LYTNG
+1540 LYTAG

-1553 DLIEDPQDE
+1553 DLVEDPQDE
-1562 TQMAELLDMIEVS
+1562 TQMAELLDAIEVS

-1595 IVIEGITTE
+1595 IVVEGIATE
-1604 MGASVDLGNDL
+1604 LGGSVDLGNDL
-1615 AILGE
+1615 AVLGE
-1620 LIKNNAA
+1620 LIKNDAA

>member
-1 MGNIN
+1 MPYLHAFNELIINSATTKFIVGNSHSAEWDWIRVWCVLGRSGNMDMGNIN

-43 DTSEENVPSVSA
+43 DTSEDSVPSVSA
-55 RFVDNQGQQNALDTD
+55 RFVDNQGQQNVLDTD

-80 DEGFDPTEL
+80 EEGFDPTEL
-89 GDEFDTA
+89 GEEFDTA
-96 AGEEGSSLT
+96 AGEQGSSLT

-168 GALTSDDPD
+168 GTLTIEEPD
-177 VTFIGKEIAGDND
+177 VVFIAKDAEGDNG
-190 LGSFVVNED
+190 LGTFVVNED

-250 DSGSVTEDIDVDDI
+250 DTGSVTEDIDVDEI

-288 DGEFNLVGSTNDS
+288 DGEFNLVGSTNES
-301 QLGVLSIEPDGAW
+301 QLGVLSIDPDGAW

-319 NNDVQYLDDDE
+319 NDDVQYLDDDE
-330 FVTEVYTVTASDG
+330 FVTEVYTVTADDG

-402 AAFEPNGTFNPE
+402 AAFEPDGTFNPE

-430 GEWTYVVDNDDV
+430 GSWTYVVNNDDV

-463 TSEVTITINGAD
+463 TSEVI
-475 DPSEITVGEGDSDTG
+475 
-490 EVTEDVDVDPESNDL
+490 
-505 MATGT
+505 
-510 LTITDVD
+510 
-517 ANDVAAFQP
+517 
-526 NGTFNPEG
+526 
-534 STNDTA
+534 
-540 LGMLTITD
+540 
-548 DGEWTY
+548 
-554 VVDNDDVQY
+554 
-563 LDDDE
+563 
-568 FVTEVYTVTAIDGTT
+568 
-583 SEVTITINGA
+583 
-593 DDPSEITVGEGDSDL
+593 
-608 GEVTEDVDVD
+608 
-618 PESNDLMATGTL
+618 
-630 TITDVDANDIAA
+630 
-642 FQPNGT
+642 
-648 FNPEGSTN
+648 
-656 DTALGMLTI
+656 
-665 TDDGEWTYVVD
+665 
-676 NDNVQYLDDD
+676 
-686 EFVTEVYTVTAIDGT
+686 
-701 TSEVTITINGAD
+701 
-713 DPSEITVG
+713 
-721 EGDSDMGEVTEDVD
+721 
-735 VDQESNNL
+735 
-743 TTSGTLTITDVDDND
+743 
-758 VAAFEPNGTFNP
+758 
-770 EGSTN
+770 
-775 DTALGMLTI
+775 
-784 TDDGEWTYVV
+784 
-794 DNDNVQYLDDD
+794 
-805 EFVTEVYTVTAI
+805 
-817 DGTTSEVTITINGA
+817 ITINGA

-858 SNDLMATG
+858 SNDLMTSG

-876 DVAAFQPNGTFNPEG
+876 DVAAFEPNGTFNPDG

-965 GEVTEDVDVDPE
+965 GQVTEDVDVDPE

-988 ITDVDANDVAAFQP
+988 ITDIDANDVAAFEP
-1002 NGTFNPEGSTNDTAL
+1002 NGTFNPEGSTNETAL
-1017 GVLTITDDGEWTYV
+1017 GMLTITDDGEWTYA
-1031 VDNDNV
+1031 VDNDDV

-1078 EGDSDLGEVTED
+1078 EGDSDMGEVTED

-1095 DTNELPVSGTLTI
+1095 DTNELSTSGTLTI
-1108 TDVDTSDMLAFK
+1108 TDVDTSDMPAFK
-1120 PNGVFS
+1120 PNGVFT
-1126 PIGSTYALAL
+1126 PVGSTYALAL

-1180 IEITINGVNDAPEA
+1180 VEITINGVNDAPEA
-1194 TSFTVVNDE
+1194 TSFTVINDE

-1218 PDYISDIE
+1218 PDYISDLE

-1242 TNGSLLYTDEN
+1242 TSGSLLYTDEN

-1288 FSGDPDDM
+1288 FSGDPEDV

-1323 TITLSIDDNND
+1323 TITISVEDNND

-1349 GIGDTDGKGMNMQET
+1349 GIGDSDGQGMNMQET
-1364 LIIDFTNNPLDV
+1364 LVIDFTNNPLEV
-1376 VHFGLD
+1376 VQFGLD
-1382 GLGGEFNTNSS
+1382 GMGGSFNTNSS
-1393 VHIEVIY
+1393 VYVEVLYI
-1400 TFADGTTASEQYQK
+1400 FADGTTQTEQYQK

-1420 NQQILYEF
+1420 HDQILYEF

-1476 ESTVETVTVDIEE
+1476 ESSVETVTVDIEE
-1489 PQQYNVTSAVSNE
+1489 PQQYNVISAASNE

-1580 IALSIPINGGDDVQT
+1580 IALSIPINGGGDVQT
-1595 IVIEGITTE
+1595 IVVEGIATE
-1604 MGASVDLGNDL
+1604 VGASVDLGSDL

-1620 LIKNNAA
+1620 LIKNDAA

>member
-43 DTSEENVPSVSA
+43 DTSEESVPSVSA
-55 RFVDNQGQQNALDTD
+55 RFVDNQGQQNVLDTD

-80 DEGFDPTEL
+80 EEGFDPTEL

-125 DGFESQG
+125 EGFESQG
-132 LSETQSIA
+132 LSETQSNA
-140 LFDIIAFALISGE
+140 LFDIIAFALISGD
-153 TNVIEFEQDEPIETG
+153 TNAIEFEQDEPIETG
-168 GALTSDDPD
+168 GALISDDPD
-177 VTFIGKEIAGDND
+177 VTFIGKEVVGDND
-190 LGSFVVNED
+190 LGTFVVNED

-301 QLGVLSIEPDGAW
+301 QLGILSIDPDGAW

-319 NNDVQYLDDDE
+319 NDDVQYLDDDE

-380 QESNNLTT
+380 LESNNLIT

-402 AAFEPNGTFNPE
+402 AAF
-414 GSTNDTALG
+414 
-423 VLTITDD
+423 
-430 GEWTYVVDNDDV
+430 
-442 QYLDDDEFVTEVY
+442 
-455 TVTAIDGT
+455 
-463 TSEVTITINGAD
+463 
-475 DPSEITVGEGDSDTG
+475 
-490 EVTEDVDVDPESNDL
+490 
-505 MATGT
+505 
-510 LTITDVD
+510 
-517 ANDVAAFQP
+517 QP
-526 NGTFNPEG
+526 NGVFNPEG

-563 LDDDE
+563 LDD
-568 FVTEVYTVTAIDGTT
+568 
-583 SEVTITINGA
+583 N
-593 DDPSEITVGEGDSDL
+593 
-608 GEVTEDVDVD
+608 
-618 PESNDLMATGTL
+618 
-630 TITDVDANDIAA
+630 
-642 FQPNGT
+642 
-648 FNPEGSTN
+648 
-656 DTALGMLTI
+656 
-665 TDDGEWTYVVD
+665 
-676 NDNVQYLDDD
+676 
-686 EFVTEVYTVTAIDGT
+686 
-701 TSEVTITINGAD
+701 
-713 DPSEITVG
+713 
-721 EGDSDMGEVTEDVD
+721 
-735 VDQESNNL
+735 
-743 TTSGTLTITDVDDND
+743 
-758 VAAFEPNGTFNP
+758 
-770 EGSTN
+770 
-775 DTALGMLTI
+775 
-784 TDDGEWTYVV
+784 
-794 DNDNVQYLDDD
+794 

-876 DVAAFQPNGTFNPEG
+876 DVAAFEPNGMFNPEG
-891 STNDTALGMLTITDD
+891 STNETALGMLTITDD
-906 GEWTY
+906 GAWTY

-1002 NGTFNPEGSTNDTAL
+1002 NGTFNPEGSTNETAL
-1017 GVLTITDDGEWTYV
+1017 GMLTITDDGAWTYV
-1031 VDNDNV
+1031 VDNDDV

-1042 DEFVTEVYTVTAIDG
+1042 DELVTEVYTVTAIDG

-1078 EGDSDLGEVTED
+1078 EGDSDMGEVTED
-1090 VDVNP
+1090 VDVDP
-1095 DTNELPVSGTLTI
+1095 DTNELSASGTLTI
-1108 TDVDTSDMLAFK
+1108 TDVDTSDMPAFK
-1120 PNGVFS
+1120 PNGVFT

-1160 DDDTVIERY
+1160 DDDVVIERY

-1203 DAIIPILFDSEDGGM
+1203 DAVIPILFDSEDGGM

-1253 GITREIVQSDVDNGV
+1253 GVTREIVQSDVDNGV

-1288 FSGDPDDM
+1288 FSGDPEDM
-1296 PDLVDGFYNWGVAV
+1296 PDLVDGFYNWGEEV

-1316 ITLANGN
+1316 ITLDNGN
-1323 TITLSIDDNND
+1323 TITVTIEDNND
-1334 KPLQQ
+1334 KPLKQ

-1344 PHVGY
+1344 SHVGF
-1349 GIGDTDGKGMNMQET
+1349 GIGDTDGRGMNSQET
-1364 LIIDFTNNPLDV
+1364 LVLDFTNNPLEV
-1376 VHFGLD
+1376 VDFGLD
-1382 GLGGEFNTNSS
+1382 GLGGSFNTDSN
-1393 VHIEVIY
+1393 VYVEVLY
-1400 TFADGTTASEQYQK
+1400 TFADGTTQTEQYQK
-1414 DEGDTG
+1414 DPGDTG
-1420 NQQILYEF
+1420 NSQILYDF
-1428 SYSSPSNPIV
+1428 SYSSPDNPIV

-1444 SGGNWELRYVQGN
+1444 TGGSWELRYVQGN
-1457 EAVTDDPQFD
+1457 EAVTEDPQFD

-1476 ESTVETVTVDIEE
+1476 ESTVETVTIDIED
-1489 PQQYNVTSAVSNE
+1489 PQQYNVVSAASNE
-1502 PLFAGSGNDLLI
+1502 PLYAQSGNDLLI
-1514 GDSDDNIFTWL
+1514 GDSGDNIFTWL

-1540 LYTNG
+1540 LYTAG

-1553 DLIEDPQDE
+1553 DLVEDPQDE
-1562 TQMAELLDMIEVS
+1562 TQMAELLDAIEVS

-1580 IALSIPINGGDDVQT
+1580 IALSILINGGDDVQT
-1595 IVIEGITTE
+1595 IVVEGIATE
-1604 MGASVDLGNDL
+1604 LGGSVDLGNDL
-1615 AILGE
+1615 AVLGE
-1620 LIKNNAA
+1620 LIKNDAA

>member
-6 LNILGLASGSVVLD
+6 LNILGLVSGSVVLD

-31 EQPAASDVIISF
+31 EQPSASDVIISF
-43 DTSEENVPSVSA
+43 DTSEESVPSVSA
-55 RFVDNQGQQNALDTD
+55 RFVDNQGQQNVLDTD

-80 DEGFDPTEL
+80 EEGFDPTEL

-125 DGFESQG
+125 EGFESQG

-140 LFDIIAFALISGE
+140 LFDIIAFALISGD
-153 TNVIEFEQDEPIETG
+153 TNAIEFEQDEPIETG
-168 GALTSDDPD
+168 GALISDDPD
-177 VTFIGKEIAGDND
+177 VTFIGKEVVGDNA
-190 LGSFVVNED
+190 LGTFVVNED

-301 QLGVLSIEPDGAW
+301 QLGILSIDPDGAW

-319 NNDVQYLDDDE
+319 NDDVQYLDDDE

-380 QESNNLTT
+380 LESNNLIT

-402 AAFEPNGTFNPE
+402 AAF
-414 GSTNDTALG
+414 
-423 VLTITDD
+423 
-430 GEWTYVVDNDDV
+430 
-442 QYLDDDEFVTEVY
+442 
-455 TVTAIDGT
+455 
-463 TSEVTITINGAD
+463 
-475 DPSEITVGEGDSDTG
+475 
-490 EVTEDVDVDPESNDL
+490 
-505 MATGT
+505 
-510 LTITDVD
+510 
-517 ANDVAAFQP
+517 QP
-526 NGTFNPEG
+526 NGVFNPEG

-563 LDDDE
+563 LDD
-568 FVTEVYTVTAIDGTT
+568 
-583 SEVTITINGA
+583 N
-593 DDPSEITVGEGDSDL
+593 
-608 GEVTEDVDVD
+608 
-618 PESNDLMATGTL
+618 
-630 TITDVDANDIAA
+630 
-642 FQPNGT
+642 
-648 FNPEGSTN
+648 
-656 DTALGMLTI
+656 
-665 TDDGEWTYVVD
+665 
-676 NDNVQYLDDD
+676 
-686 EFVTEVYTVTAIDGT
+686 
-701 TSEVTITINGAD
+701 
-713 DPSEITVG
+713 
-721 EGDSDMGEVTEDVD
+721 
-735 VDQESNNL
+735 
-743 TTSGTLTITDVDDND
+743 
-758 VAAFEPNGTFNP
+758 
-770 EGSTN
+770 
-775 DTALGMLTI
+775 
-784 TDDGEWTYVV
+784 
-794 DNDNVQYLDDD
+794 

-866 TLTITDVDAN
+866 TLTITDVDTN
-876 DVAAFQPNGTFNPEG
+876 DVAAFEPNGMFNPEG
-891 STNDTALGMLTITDD
+891 STNETALGMLTITDD
-906 GEWTY
+906 GAWTY

-1002 NGTFNPEGSTNDTAL
+1002 NGTFNPEGSTNETAL
-1017 GVLTITDDGEWTYV
+1017 GMLTITDDGSWTYV
-1031 VDNDNV
+1031 VDNDDV

-1078 EGDSDLGEVTED
+1078 EGDSDMGEVTED
-1090 VDVNP
+1090 VDVDP
-1095 DTNELPVSGTLTI
+1095 DTNELSASGTLTI
-1108 TDVDTSDMLAFK
+1108 TDVDTSDMPAFK
-1120 PNGVFS
+1120 PNGVFT

-1160 DDDTVIERY
+1160 DDDVVIERY

-1203 DAIIPILFDSEDGGM
+1203 DAVIPILFDSEDGGM

-1253 GITREIVQSDVDNGV
+1253 GVTREIVQSDVDNGV

-1288 FSGDPDDM
+1288 FSGDPEDM
-1296 PDLVDGFYNWGVAV
+1296 PDLVDGFYNWGEEV

-1316 ITLANGN
+1316 ITLDNGN
-1323 TITLSIDDNND
+1323 TITVTIEDNND
-1334 KPLQQ
+1334 KPLKQ

-1344 PHVGY
+1344 SHVGF
-1349 GIGDTDGKGMNMQET
+1349 GIGDTDGRGMNSQET
-1364 LIIDFTNNPLDV
+1364 LVLDFTNNPLEV
-1376 VHFGLD
+1376 VDFGLD
-1382 GLGGEFNTNSS
+1382 GLGGSFNTDSN
-1393 VHIEVIY
+1393 VYVEVLY
-1400 TFADGTTASEQYQK
+1400 TFADGTTQTEQYQK
-1414 DEGDTG
+1414 DPGDTG
-1420 NQQILYEF
+1420 NSQILYDF
-1428 SYSSPSNPIV
+1428 SYSSPDNPIV

-1444 SGGNWELRYVQGN
+1444 TGGSWELRYVQGN
-1457 EAVTDDPQFD
+1457 EAVTEDPQFD

-1476 ESTVETVTVDIEE
+1476 ESTVETVTIDIED
-1489 PQQYNVTSAVSNE
+1489 PQQYNVVSAASNE
-1502 PLFAGSGNDLLI
+1502 PLYAQSGNDLLI
-1514 GDSDDNIFTWL
+1514 GDSGDNIFTWL

-1540 LYTNG
+1540 LYTAG

-1553 DLIEDPQDE
+1553 ELVEDPQDE
-1562 TQMAELLDMIEVS
+1562 TQMAELLDAIEVS

-1595 IVIEGITTE
+1595 IVVEGIATE
-1604 MGASVDLGNDL
+1604 LGGSVDLGNDL
-1615 AILGE
+1615 AVLGE
-1620 LIKNNAA
+1620 LIKNDAA

>member
-43 DTSEENVPSVSA
+43 DTSEESVPSVSA
-55 RFVDNQGQQNALDTD
+55 RFVDNQGQQNVLDTD

-80 DEGFDPTEL
+80 EEGFDPTEL

-125 DGFESQG
+125 EGFESQG

-140 LFDIIAFALISGE
+140 LLDIIAFALISGE

-177 VTFIGKEIAGDND
+177 VTFIGKEVAGDND
-190 LGSFVVNED
+190 LGTFVVNED

-220 DTTTVQTSDGGEQVI
+220 DTTTVQTSDGVEQVI

-301 QLGVLSIEPDGAW
+301 QLGVLSIDPDGAW

-319 NNDVQYLDDDE
+319 NDDVQYLDDDE

-343 TTSEVTITINGAD
+343 TTSEVIITINGAD

-380 QESNNLTT
+380 LESNNLIT

-396 VDDNDV
+396 VDDSDV
-402 AAFEPNGTFNPE
+402 AAFE
-414 GSTNDTALG
+414 
-423 VLTITDD
+423 
-430 GEWTYVVDNDDV
+430 
-442 QYLDDDEFVTEVY
+442 
-455 TVTAIDGT
+455 
-463 TSEVTITINGAD
+463 
-475 DPSEITVGEGDSDTG
+475 
-490 EVTEDVDVDPESNDL
+490 
-505 MATGT
+505 
-510 LTITDVD
+510 
-517 ANDVAAFQP
+517 P

-593 DDPSEITVGEGDSDL
+593 DDPSEITVGEGDSDT

-618 PESNDLMATGTL
+618 P
-630 TITDVDANDIAA
+630 
-642 FQPNGT
+642 
-648 FNPEGSTN
+648 
-656 DTALGMLTI
+656 
-665 TDDGEWTYVVD
+665 
-676 NDNVQYLDDD
+676 
-686 EFVTEVYTVTAIDGT
+686 
-701 TSEVTITINGAD
+701 
-713 DPSEITVG
+713 
-721 EGDSDMGEVTEDVD
+721 
-735 VDQESNNL
+735 
-743 TTSGTLTITDVDDND
+743 
-758 VAAFEPNGTFNP
+758 
-770 EGSTN
+770 
-775 DTALGMLTI
+775 
-784 TDDGEWTYVV
+784 
-794 DNDNVQYLDDD
+794 
-805 EFVTEVYTVTAI
+805 
-817 DGTTSEVTITINGA
+817 
-831 DDPSEITVGEG
+831 
-842 DSDMGE
+842 
-848 VTEDVDVDPE
+848 
-858 SNDLMATG
+858 
-866 TLTITDVDAN
+866 
-876 DVAAFQPNGTFNPEG
+876 
-891 STNDTALGMLTITDD
+891 
-906 GEWTY
+906 
-911 VVDNDDVQYL
+911 
-921 DDDEFVTEVYT
+921 
-932 VTAIDGTTSE
+932 
-942 VTITINGA
+942 
-950 DDPSEITVGEGDSDM
+950 
-965 GEVTEDVDVDPE
+965 
-977 SNDLMATGTLT
+977 
-988 ITDVDANDVAAFQP
+988 
-1002 NGTFNPEGSTNDTAL
+1002 
-1017 GVLTITDDGEWTYV
+1017 
-1031 VDNDNV
+1031 
-1037 QYLDD
+1037 
-1042 DEFVTEVYTVTAIDG
+1042 
-1057 TTSEVTI
+1057 
-1064 TINGAD
+1064 
-1070 DPSEITVG
+1070 
-1078 EGDSDLGEVTED
+1078 
-1090 VDVNP
+1090 
-1095 DTNELPVSGTLTI
+1095 DTNELSVSGTLTI
-1108 TDVDTSDMLAFK
+1108 TDVDTSDMPAFK
-1120 PNGVFS
+1120 PNGVFT

-1160 DDDTVIERY
+1160 DDDVVIERY

-1203 DAIIPILFDSEDGGM
+1203 DAVIPILFDSEDGGM

-1253 GITREIVQSDVDNGV
+1253 GVTREIVQSDVDNGV

-1288 FSGDPDDM
+1288 FSGDPEDM
-1296 PDLVDGFYNWGVAV
+1296 PELVDGFYNWGVEV

-1316 ITLANGN
+1316 ITLDNGN
-1323 TITLSIDDNND
+1323 TITVTIEDNND
-1334 KPLQQ
+1334 KPLKQ

-1344 PHVGY
+1344 PHVGF
-1349 GIGDTDGKGMNMQET
+1349 GIGDTDGRGMNKQET
-1364 LIIDFTNNPLDV
+1364 LVLDFTNNPLEV
-1376 VHFGLD
+1376 VDFGLD
-1382 GLGGEFNTNSS
+1382 GLGGSFNTDSN
-1393 VHIEVIY
+1393 VYVEVLY
-1400 TFADGTTASEQYQK
+1400 TFADGTTQTEQYQK
-1414 DEGDTG
+1414 DPGDTG
-1420 NQQILYEF
+1420 NNQILYDF
-1428 SYSSPSNPIV
+1428 SYSSPDNPIV

-1444 SGGNWELRYVQGN
+1444 TGGSWELRYVQGN
-1457 EAVTDDPQFD
+1457 EAVTEDPQFD

-1476 ESTVETVTVDIEE
+1476 ESTVETVTIDIEE
-1489 PQQYNVTSAVSNE
+1489 PQQYNVVSAASNE
-1502 PLFAGSGNDLLI
+1502 PLYAESGNDLLI
-1514 GDSDDNIFTWL
+1514 GDSGDNIFTWL

-1540 LYTNG
+1540 LYTGG
-1545 SGDLIDLN
+1545 SGDLINLN
-1553 DLIEDPQDE
+1553 DLVEDPQDE
-1562 TQMAELLDMIEVS
+1562 TQMAELLDAIEVS

-1595 IVIEGITTE
+1595 IVVEGIATE
-1604 MGASVDLGNDL
+1604 LGGSVDLGNDL
-1615 AILGE
+1615 AVLGE
-1620 LIKNNAA
+1620 LIKNDAA

>member
-1 MGNIN
+1 MIINNATTKFIVGNSHSAEWDWIRVWCVLGRSGNMDMGNIN
-6 LNILGLASGSVVLD
+6 LSILGLANGVIVLD
-20 AQGQVRRLSPG
+20 AQGQVRRLPPG
-31 EQPAASDVIISF
+31 EQPATSDVIV
-43 DTSEENVPSVSA
+43 TVVTTEESVPNVSA
-55 RFVDNQGQQNALDTD
+55 RFVDDQGQQNVIDTD

-80 DEGFDPTEL
+80 EEGFDPTEL
-89 GDEFDTA
+89 GEEFDAA
-96 AGEEGSSLT
+96 AGEQGSSLT

-116 TQAATNFET
+116 TLASTNFET
-125 DGFESQG
+125 DGLESQG

-140 LFDIIAFALISGE
+140 LFDIIALALVSGE

-168 GALTSDDPD
+168 GTLTIEDPD
-177 VTFIGKEIAGDND
+177 VTFIAKGVEGDNG

-199 GTWTFVANSPYDELA
+199 GTWTFVANSPFDELA

-250 DSGSVTEDIDVDDI
+250 DSGSVTEDIDVDEI

-277 DVDSDTPTFSA
+277 DVDSDTPTYSA
-288 DGEFNLVGSTNDS
+288 DGEFNLVGSTNES
-301 QLGVLSIEPDGAW
+301 QLGVLSIDPDGAW

-319 NNDVQYLDDDE
+319 NDDVQYLDDDE

-380 QESNNLTT
+380 QESNNLAT

-402 AAFEPNGTFNPE
+402 AAFEPNGVFNPE

-423 VLTITDD
+423 FLTITDG
-430 GEWTYVVDNDDV
+430 GEWTYVVNNDD
-442 QYLDDDEFVTEVY
+442 
-455 TVTAIDGT
+455 
-463 TSEVTITINGAD
+463 
-475 DPSEITVGEGDSDTG
+475 
-490 EVTEDVDVDPESNDL
+490 
-505 MATGT
+505 
-510 LTITDVD
+510 
-517 ANDVAAFQP
+517 
-526 NGTFNPEG
+526 
-534 STNDTA
+534 
-540 LGMLTITD
+540 
-548 DGEWTY
+548 
-554 VVDNDDVQY
+554 
-563 LDDDE
+563 
-568 FVTEVYTVTAIDGTT
+568 
-583 SEVTITINGA
+583 
-593 DDPSEITVGEGDSDL
+593 
-608 GEVTEDVDVD
+608 
-618 PESNDLMATGTL
+618 
-630 TITDVDANDIAA
+630 
-642 FQPNGT
+642 
-648 FNPEGSTN
+648 
-656 DTALGMLTI
+656 
-665 TDDGEWTYVVD
+665 
-676 NDNVQYLDDD
+676 
-686 EFVTEVYTVTAIDGT
+686 
-701 TSEVTITINGAD
+701 
-713 DPSEITVG
+713 
-721 EGDSDMGEVTEDVD
+721 
-735 VDQESNNL
+735 
-743 TTSGTLTITDVDDND
+743 
-758 VAAFEPNGTFNP
+758 
-770 EGSTN
+770 
-775 DTALGMLTI
+775 
-784 TDDGEWTYVV
+784 
-794 DNDNVQYLDDD
+794 VQYLDDD

-1002 NGTFNPEGSTNDTAL
+1002 NGTFNPEGSTNDIAL
-1017 GVLTITDDGEWTYV
+1017 GMLTITDDGEWTYV
-1031 VDNDNV
+1031 VDNDDV

-1078 EGDSDLGEVTED
+1078 EGDSDVGEVTED
-1090 VDVNP
+1090 VDVNE
-1095 DTNELPVSGTLTI
+1095 DTNELSVSGTLTI
-1108 TDVDTSDMLAFK
+1108 TDVDTSDMPAFK
-1120 PNGVFS
+1120 PNGVFT
-1126 PIGSTYALAL
+1126 PVGSTYALAL

-1194 TSFTVVNDE
+1194 TRFTVVNDE

-1253 GITREIVQSDVDNGV
+1253 GVTREIVQSDVDNGV

-1296 PDLVDGFYNWGVAV
+1296 PELVDGFYNWGVAV

-1316 ITLANGN
+1316 ITLDNGN
-1323 TITLSIDDNND
+1323 TITVTIEDNNN
-1334 KPLQQ
+1334 KPLKQ

-1344 PHVGY
+1344 SHVGF
-1349 GIGDTDGKGMNMQET
+1349 GIGDTDGRGMNKQET
-1364 LIIDFTNNPLDV
+1364 LVLDFTNNPLGVID
-1376 VHFGLD
+1376 FGLD
-1382 GLGGEFNTNSS
+1382 GLGGSFNTNSN
-1393 VHIEVIY
+1393 VYVEVLY
-1400 TFADGTTASEQYQK
+1400 TFADGTTHTEQYQK
-1414 DEGDTG
+1414 DPGDTG
-1420 NQQILYEF
+1420 NSQILYDF
-1428 SYSSPSNPIV
+1428 SYSSPDNPIV

-1444 SGGNWELRYVQGN
+1444 TGGSWELRYVQGN
-1457 EAVTDDPQFD
+1457 EAVTEDPQFD

-1476 ESTVETVTVDIEE
+1476 ESTVETVTIDIEE
-1489 PQQYNVTSAVSNE
+1489 PQQYNVISAASNE
-1502 PLFAGSGNDLLI
+1502 PLYAESGNDLLI
-1514 GDSDDNIFTWL
+1514 GDSGDNIFTWL
-1525 DSALDNGTDIIKDFE
+1525 DSTLDNGTDIIKDFE
-1540 LYTNG
+1540 LYTEG
-1545 SGDLIDLN
+1545 AGDLIDLN
-1553 DLIEDPQDE
+1553 DLLEDPQDE
-1562 TQMAELLDMIEVS
+1562 TQMAELLGMIEVS
-1575 VDGED
+1575 VDVDD
-1580 IALSIPINGGDDVQT
+1580 IALSIPINGGSDTQT
-1595 IVIEGITTE
+1595 IVVEGIATE

-1615 AILGE
+1615 SVLAE
-1620 LIKNNAA
+1620 LIKNDAA

>member
-6 LNILGLASGSVVLD
+6 LNILGLVSGSVVLD

-31 EQPAASDVIISF
+31 EQPSASDVVISF
-43 DTSEENVPSVSA
+43 DTSEESVPSVSA
-55 RFVDNQGQQNALDTD
+55 RFVDNQGQQNVLDTD

-80 DEGFDPTEL
+80 EEGFDPTEL

-125 DGFESQG
+125 EGFESQG

-140 LFDIIAFALISGE
+140 LFDIIAFALISGD
-153 TNVIEFEQDEPIETG
+153 TNAIEFEQDEPIETG
-168 GALTSDDPD
+168 GALISDDPD
-177 VTFIGKEIAGDND
+177 VTFIGKEVVGDND
-190 LGSFVVNED
+190 LGTFVVNED

-250 DSGSVTEDIDVDDI
+250 DSGSVTEDIDVDEI

-288 DGEFNLVGSTNDS
+288 DGEFNLVGSTNES
-301 QLGVLSIEPDGAW
+301 QLGVLSIDPDGAW

-319 NNDVQYLDDDE
+319 NDDVQYLDDDE

-366 DSDTGEVTEDVDVD
+366 DSDTGEVTEDVDVN

-402 AAFEPNGTFNPE
+402 AAFEPTGTFNPE
-414 GSTNDTALG
+414 GSTNETALG
-423 VLTITDD
+423 MLTIIDD
-430 GEWTYVVDNDDV
+430 GEWTYVVNNDD
-442 QYLDDDEFVTEVY
+442 
-455 TVTAIDGT
+455 
-463 TSEVTITINGAD
+463 
-475 DPSEITVGEGDSDTG
+475 
-490 EVTEDVDVDPESNDL
+490 
-505 MATGT
+505 
-510 LTITDVD
+510 
-517 ANDVAAFQP
+517 
-526 NGTFNPEG
+526 
-534 STNDTA
+534 
-540 LGMLTITD
+540 
-548 DGEWTY
+548 
-554 VVDNDDVQY
+554 
-563 LDDDE
+563 
-568 FVTEVYTVTAIDGTT
+568 
-583 SEVTITINGA
+583 
-593 DDPSEITVGEGDSDL
+593 
-608 GEVTEDVDVD
+608 
-618 PESNDLMATGTL
+618 
-630 TITDVDANDIAA
+630 
-642 FQPNGT
+642 
-648 FNPEGSTN
+648 
-656 DTALGMLTI
+656 
-665 TDDGEWTYVVD
+665 
-676 NDNVQYLDDD
+676 VQYLDDD

-735 VDQESNNL
+735 VDPESNEL
-743 TTSGTLTITDVDDND
+743 MATGTLTITDVDAND

-784 TDDGEWTYVV
+784 TDDGAWTYVV
-794 DNDNVQYLDDD
+794 DNDDVQYLDDD
-805 EFVTEVYTVTAI
+805 ELVTEVYTDTAI

-891 STNDTALGMLTITDD
+891 STNETALGMLTITDD
-906 GEWTY
+906 GAWTY

-965 GEVTEDVDVDPE
+965 GEVTEDVDVDP
-977 SNDLMATGTLT
+977 
-988 ITDVDANDVAAFQP
+988 
-1002 NGTFNPEGSTNDTAL
+1002 
-1017 GVLTITDDGEWTYV
+1017 
-1031 VDNDNV
+1031 
-1037 QYLDD
+1037 
-1042 DEFVTEVYTVTAIDG
+1042 
-1057 TTSEVTI
+1057 
-1064 TINGAD
+1064 
-1070 DPSEITVG
+1070 
-1078 EGDSDLGEVTED
+1078 
-1090 VDVNP
+1090 
-1095 DTNELPVSGTLTI
+1095 DTNELSASGTLTI
-1108 TDVDTSDMLAFK
+1108 TDVDTSDMPAFK
-1120 PNGVFS
+1120 PNGVFT

-1160 DDDTVIERY
+1160 DDDVVIERY

-1203 DAIIPILFDSEDGGM
+1203 DAVIPILFDSEDGGM

-1253 GITREIVQSDVDNGV
+1253 GVTREIVQSDVDNGV

-1288 FSGDPDDM
+1288 FSGDPEDM
-1296 PDLVDGFYNWGVAV
+1296 PDLVDGFYNWGEEV

-1316 ITLANGN
+1316 ITLDNGN
-1323 TITLSIDDNND
+1323 TVTVTIEDNND
-1334 KPLQQ
+1334 KPLKQ

-1344 PHVGY
+1344 SHVGF
-1349 GIGDTDGKGMNMQET
+1349 GIGDTDGRGMNSQET
-1364 LIIDFTNNPLDV
+1364 LVLDFTNNPLEV
-1376 VHFGLD
+1376 VDFGLD
-1382 GLGGEFNTNSS
+1382 GLGGSFNTDSN
-1393 VHIEVIY
+1393 VYVEVLY
-1400 TFADGTTASEQYQK
+1400 TFADGTTQTEQYQK
-1414 DEGDTG
+1414 DPGDTG
-1420 NQQILYEF
+1420 NSQILYDF
-1428 SYSSPSNPIV
+1428 SYSSPDNPIV

-1444 SGGNWELRYVQGN
+1444 TGGSWELRYVQGN
-1457 EAVTDDPQFD
+1457 EAVTEDPQFD

-1476 ESTVETVTVDIEE
+1476 ESTVETVTIDIED
-1489 PQQYNVTSAVSNE
+1489 PQQYNVVSAASNE
-1502 PLFAGSGNDLLI
+1502 PLYAQSGNDLLI
-1514 GDSDDNIFTWL
+1514 GDSGDNIFTWL

-1540 LYTNG
+1540 LYTAG

-1553 DLIEDPQDE
+1553 DLVEDPQDE
-1562 TQMAELLDMIEVS
+1562 TQMAELLDAIEVS

-1595 IVIEGITTE
+1595 IVVEGIATE
-1604 MGASVDLGNDL
+1604 LGGSVDLGNDL
-1615 AILGE
+1615 AVLGE
-1620 LIKNNAA
+1620 LIKNDAA

>member
-6 LNILGLASGSVVLD
+6 LSILGLANGVIVLD
-20 AQGQVRRLSPG
+20 AQGQVRRLPPG
-31 EQPAASDVIISF
+31 EQPAASDVIV
-43 DTSEENVPSVSA
+43 TVETTEESVPNVSA
-55 RFVDNQGQQNALDTD
+55 RFVDDQGQQNVIDTD

-80 DEGFDPTEL
+80 EEGFDPTEL
-89 GDEFDTA
+89 GEEFDAA
-96 AGEEGSSLT
+96 AGEQGSSLT

-116 TQAATNFET
+116 TLASTNFET
-125 DGFESQG
+125 DGLESQG

-140 LFDIIAFALISGE
+140 LFDIIALALVSGE

-168 GALTSDDPD
+168 GALTIDDPD
-177 VTFIGKEIAGDND
+177 VTFIAKDAEGENGF
-190 LGSFVVNED
+190 GSFVVNED
-199 GTWTFVANSPYDELA
+199 GSWTFVANSPFDELA

-250 DSGSVTEDIDVDDI
+250 DLGSVTEDIDVDEI

-269 TSGQIVIT
+269 TSGQVVIT
-277 DVDSDTPTFSA
+277 DVDSDTPTYSA
-288 DGEFNLVGSTNDS
+288 DGEFSLVGSTNES
-301 QLGVLSIEPDGAW
+301 QLGVLSIDPDGAW

-319 NNDVQYLDDDE
+319 NDDVQYLDDDE

-380 QESNNLTT
+380 QESNNLAT

-402 AAFEPNGTFNPE
+402 AAFEPNGVFNPE

-423 VLTITDD
+423 FLTITDG
-430 GEWTYVVDNDDV
+430 GEWTYVVNNDD
-442 QYLDDDEFVTEVY
+442 
-455 TVTAIDGT
+455 
-463 TSEVTITINGAD
+463 
-475 DPSEITVGEGDSDTG
+475 
-490 EVTEDVDVDPESNDL
+490 
-505 MATGT
+505 
-510 LTITDVD
+510 
-517 ANDVAAFQP
+517 
-526 NGTFNPEG
+526 
-534 STNDTA
+534 
-540 LGMLTITD
+540 
-548 DGEWTY
+548 
-554 VVDNDDVQY
+554 
-563 LDDDE
+563 
-568 FVTEVYTVTAIDGTT
+568 
-583 SEVTITINGA
+583 
-593 DDPSEITVGEGDSDL
+593 
-608 GEVTEDVDVD
+608 
-618 PESNDLMATGTL
+618 
-630 TITDVDANDIAA
+630 
-642 FQPNGT
+642 
-648 FNPEGSTN
+648 
-656 DTALGMLTI
+656 
-665 TDDGEWTYVVD
+665 
-676 NDNVQYLDDD
+676 
-686 EFVTEVYTVTAIDGT
+686 
-701 TSEVTITINGAD
+701 
-713 DPSEITVG
+713 
-721 EGDSDMGEVTEDVD
+721 
-735 VDQESNNL
+735 
-743 TTSGTLTITDVDDND
+743 
-758 VAAFEPNGTFNP
+758 
-770 EGSTN
+770 
-775 DTALGMLTI
+775 
-784 TDDGEWTYVV
+784 
-794 DNDNVQYLDDD
+794 VQYLDDD

-1017 GVLTITDDGEWTYV
+1017 GMLTITDDGEWTYV
-1031 VDNDNV
+1031 VDNDDV

-1042 DEFVTEVYTVTAIDG
+1042 DEFITEVYTVTAIDG

-1070 DPSEITVG
+1070 DPSEITIG
-1078 EGDSDLGEVTED
+1078 EGDSDVGEVTED
-1090 VDVNP
+1090 VDVNE
-1095 DTNELPVSGTLTI
+1095 DTNELSVSGTLTI
-1108 TDVDTSDMLAFK
+1108 TDVDTSDMPAFK
-1120 PNGVFS
+1120 PNGMFTPV
-1126 PIGSTYALAL
+1126 GSTYALAL

-1253 GITREIVQSDVDNGV
+1253 GVTREIVQSDVDNGV

-1296 PDLVDGFYNWGVAV
+1296 PELVDGFYNWGVAV

-1316 ITLANGN
+1316 ITLDNGN
-1323 TITLSIDDNND
+1323 TITVTIEDNNN
-1334 KPLQQ
+1334 KPLKQ

-1344 PHVGY
+1344 SHVGF
-1349 GIGDTDGKGMNMQET
+1349 GIGDTDGRGMNKQET
-1364 LIIDFTNNPLDV
+1364 LVLDFTNNPLGV
-1376 VHFGLD
+1376 VDFGLD
-1382 GLGGEFNTNSS
+1382 GLGGSFNTNSN
-1393 VHIEVIY
+1393 VYVEVLY
-1400 TFADGTTASEQYQK
+1400 TFADGTTHTEQYQK
-1414 DEGDTG
+1414 DPGDTG
-1420 NQQILYEF
+1420 NSQILYDF
-1428 SYSSPSNPIV
+1428 SYSSPDNPIV

-1444 SGGNWELRYVQGN
+1444 TGGSWELRYVQGN
-1457 EAVTDDPQFD
+1457 EAVTEDPQFD

-1476 ESTVETVTVDIEE
+1476 ESTVETVTIDIEE
-1489 PQQYNVTSAVSNE
+1489 PQQYNVISAASNE
-1502 PLFAGSGNDLLI
+1502 PLYAESGNDLLI
-1514 GDSDDNIFTWL
+1514 GDSGDNIFTWL
-1525 DSALDNGTDIIKDFE
+1525 DSTLDNGTDIIKDFE
-1540 LYTNG
+1540 LYTEG
-1545 SGDLIDLN
+1545 AGDLIDLN
-1553 DLIEDPQDE
+1553 DLLEDPQDE
-1562 TQMAELLDMIEVS
+1562 TQMAELLGMIEVS
-1575 VDGED
+1575 VDGDD
-1580 IALSIPINGGDDVQT
+1580 IALSIPINGGSDTQT
-1595 IVIEGITTE
+1595 IVVEGIATE

-1615 AILGE
+1615 SVLAE
-1620 LIKNNAA
+1620 LIKNDAA

>member
-55 RFVDNQGQQNALDTD
+55 RFVDNQGQQNVLDTD

-80 DEGFDPTEL
+80 EEGFDPTEL

-177 VTFIGKEIAGDND
+177 VTFIGKEVAGDND
-190 LGSFVVNED
+190 LGTFVVNED

-319 NNDVQYLDDDE
+319 NDDVQYLDDDE

-366 DSDTGEVTEDVDVD
+366 DSDTGGVTEDVDVD

-388 SGTLTITD
+388 SGTL
-396 VDDNDV
+396 
-402 AAFEPNGTFNPE
+402 
-414 GSTNDTALG
+414 S
-423 VLTITDD
+423 
-430 GEWTYVVDNDDV
+430 
-442 QYLDDDEFVTEVY
+442 
-455 TVTAIDGT
+455 
-463 TSEVTITINGAD
+463 
-475 DPSEITVGEGDSDTG
+475 
-490 EVTEDVDVDPESNDL
+490 
-505 MATGT
+505 
-510 LTITDVD
+510 
-517 ANDVAAFQP
+517 
-526 NGTFNPEG
+526 
-534 STNDTA
+534 
-540 LGMLTITD
+540 
-548 DGEWTY
+548 
-554 VVDNDDVQY
+554 
-563 LDDDE
+563 
-568 FVTEVYTVTAIDGTT
+568 
-583 SEVTITINGA
+583 
-593 DDPSEITVGEGDSDL
+593 
-608 GEVTEDVDVD
+608 
-618 PESNDLMATGTL
+618 
-630 TITDVDANDIAA
+630 
-642 FQPNGT
+642 
-648 FNPEGSTN
+648 
-656 DTALGMLTI
+656 
-665 TDDGEWTYVVD
+665 
-676 NDNVQYLDDD
+676 
-686 EFVTEVYTVTAIDGT
+686 
-701 TSEVTITINGAD
+701 
-713 DPSEITVG
+713 
-721 EGDSDMGEVTEDVD
+721 
-735 VDQESNNL
+735 
-743 TTSGTLTITDVDDND
+743 ITDVDDND

-805 EFVTEVYTVTAI
+805 EFITEIYTVTAI

-1017 GVLTITDDGEWTYV
+1017 GMLTITDDGEWTYV
-1031 VDNDNV
+1031 VDNDDV

-1042 DEFVTEVYTVTAIDG
+1042 DEFVTEIYTVTAIDG
-1057 TTSEVTI
+1057 TTSEVII

-1078 EGDSDLGEVTED
+1078 EGDSDMGEVTED

-1095 DTNELPVSGTLTI
+1095 DTNELSVSGTLTI
-1108 TDVDTSDMLAFK
+1108 TDVDTSDMPAFK

-1242 TNGSLLYTDEN
+1242 TNGSLLYTDAN
-1253 GITREIVQSDVDNGV
+1253 GVTREIVQSDVDNGV

-1489 PQQYNVTSAVSNE
+1489 PQQYNVTSAASNE

-1604 MGASVDLGNDL
+1604 MGASVDLGSDL

-1620 LIKNNAA
+1620 LIKNDAA

>member
-43 DTSEENVPSVSA
+43 ETGEESVPSVSA

-80 DEGFDPTEL
+80 EDGFDPTEL

-96 AGEEGSSLT
+96 AGEQGSSLT

-168 GALTSDDPD
+168 GMLTSDDPD
-177 VTFIGKEIAGDND
+177 ITFIGKEVVGDNE
-190 LGSFVVNED
+190 LGTFVVNED

-250 DSGSVTEDIDVDDI
+250 GSGSVTEDIDVDEI

-288 DGEFNLVGSTNDS
+288 DGEFNLVGSTNES
-301 QLGVLSIEPDGAW
+301 QLGVLSIDPDGAW

-319 NNDVQYLDDDE
+319 NDDVQYLDDDE

-366 DSDTGEVTEDVDVD
+366 DSDTGEVTEDVDVN

-402 AAFEPNGTFNPE
+402 AAFEPTGTFNPE
-414 GSTNDTALG
+414 GSTN
-423 VLTITDD
+423 
-430 GEWTYVVDNDDV
+430 E
-442 QYLDDDEFVTEVY
+442 
-455 TVTAIDGT
+455 
-463 TSEVTITINGAD
+463 
-475 DPSEITVGEGDSDTG
+475 
-490 EVTEDVDVDPESNDL
+490 
-505 MATGT
+505 
-510 LTITDVD
+510 
-517 ANDVAAFQP
+517 
-526 NGTFNPEG
+526 
-534 STNDTA
+534 TA

-554 VVDNDDVQY
+554 VVNNDD
-563 LDDDE
+563 
-568 FVTEVYTVTAIDGTT
+568 
-583 SEVTITINGA
+583 
-593 DDPSEITVGEGDSDL
+593 
-608 GEVTEDVDVD
+608 
-618 PESNDLMATGTL
+618 
-630 TITDVDANDIAA
+630 
-642 FQPNGT
+642 
-648 FNPEGSTN
+648 
-656 DTALGMLTI
+656 
-665 TDDGEWTYVVD
+665 
-676 NDNVQYLDDD
+676 
-686 EFVTEVYTVTAIDGT
+686 
-701 TSEVTITINGAD
+701 
-713 DPSEITVG
+713 
-721 EGDSDMGEVTEDVD
+721 
-735 VDQESNNL
+735 
-743 TTSGTLTITDVDDND
+743 
-758 VAAFEPNGTFNP
+758 
-770 EGSTN
+770 
-775 DTALGMLTI
+775 
-784 TDDGEWTYVV
+784 
-794 DNDNVQYLDDD
+794 VQYLDDD

-876 DVAAFQPNGTFNPEG
+876 DVAAFEPNGTFNPEGSTNDTALGMLTITDDGAWTYVVDNDDVQYLDDDEFVTEVYTVTAIDGTTSEVTITINGADDPSEITVGEGDSDMGEVTEDVDVDPESNDLMATGTLTITDVDANDVAAFEPNGTFNPEG

-965 GEVTEDVDVDPE
+965 GEVTEDVDVDP
-977 SNDLMATGTLT
+977 A
-988 ITDVDANDVAAFQP
+988 
-1002 NGTFNPEGSTNDTAL
+1002 
-1017 GVLTITDDGEWTYV
+1017 
-1031 VDNDNV
+1031 
-1037 QYLDD
+1037 
-1042 DEFVTEVYTVTAIDG
+1042 
-1057 TTSEVTI
+1057 
-1064 TINGAD
+1064 
-1070 DPSEITVG
+1070 
-1078 EGDSDLGEVTED
+1078 
-1090 VDVNP
+1090 
-1095 DTNELPVSGTLTI
+1095 TNELSVSGTLTI
-1108 TDVDTSDMLAFK
+1108 TDVDTSDMPAFK
-1120 PNGVFS
+1120 PNGVFT

-1160 DDDTVIERY
+1160 DDDEVIERY

-1218 PDYISDIE
+1218 PDYISDVE

-1253 GITREIVQSDVDNGV
+1253 GVTREIMQSDVDNGV

-1280 PGEMFEMG
+1280 PGEPFEMG

-1382 GLGGEFNTNSS
+1382 GLGGEFNMNSS

-1489 PQQYNVTSAVSNE
+1489 PQQYNVTSAASNE

-1514 GDSDDNIFTWL
+1514 GDGNDNIFTWL

-1540 LYTNG
+1540 LYTGG

-1553 DLIEDPQDE
+1553 DLLEDPQDE
-1562 TQMAELLDMIEVS
+1562 IQMAELLDAIEVS

-1580 IALSIPINGGDDVQT
+1580 IALSIPINGGGDVQT
-1595 IVIEGITTE
+1595 IVVEGVATE
-1604 MGASVDLGNDL
+1604 LGGSVDLGNDL
-1615 AILGE
+1615 AVLGE
-1620 LIKNNAA
+1620 LIKNDAA

>member
-6 LNILGLASGSVVLD
+6 LSILGLANGVIVLD
-20 AQGQVRRLSPG
+20 AQGQVRRLPPG
-31 EQPAASDVIISF
+31 EQPAASDVIV
-43 DTSEENVPSVSA
+43 TVETTEESVPNVSA
-55 RFVDNQGQQNALDTD
+55 RFVDDQGQQNVIDTD

-80 DEGFDPTEL
+80 EEGFDPTEL
-89 GDEFDTA
+89 GEEFDAA
-96 AGEEGSSLT
+96 AGEQGSSLT

-116 TQAATNFET
+116 TLASTNFET
-125 DGFESQG
+125 DGLESQG

-140 LFDIIAFALISGE
+140 LFDIIALALVSGE

-168 GALTSDDPD
+168 GALTIDDPD
-177 VTFIGKEIAGDND
+177 VTFIAKDAEGENGF
-190 LGSFVVNED
+190 GSFVVNED
-199 GTWTFVANSPYDELA
+199 SSWTFVANSPFDELA

-319 NNDVQYLDDDE
+319 NDDVQYLDDDE

-380 QESNNLTT
+380 QDSNNLTT

-414 GSTNDTALG
+414 GST
-423 VLTITDD
+423 
-430 GEWTYVVDNDDV
+430 
-442 QYLDDDEFVTEVY
+442 
-455 TVTAIDGT
+455 
-463 TSEVTITINGAD
+463 S
-475 DPSEITVGEGDSDTG
+475 
-490 EVTEDVDVDPESNDL
+490 
-505 MATGT
+505 
-510 LTITDVD
+510 
-517 ANDVAAFQP
+517 
-526 NGTFNPEG
+526 
-534 STNDTA
+534 DTA

-568 FVTEVYTVTAIDGTT
+568 FVTEIYTVTAIDGTT

-593 DDPSEITVGEGDSDL
+593 DDPSD
-608 GEVTEDVDVD
+608 
-618 PESNDLMATGTL
+618 
-630 TITDVDANDIAA
+630 
-642 FQPNGT
+642 
-648 FNPEGSTN
+648 
-656 DTALGMLTI
+656 
-665 TDDGEWTYVVD
+665 
-676 NDNVQYLDDD
+676 
-686 EFVTEVYTVTAIDGT
+686 
-701 TSEVTITINGAD
+701 
-713 DPSEITVG
+713 
-721 EGDSDMGEVTEDVD
+721 
-735 VDQESNNL
+735 
-743 TTSGTLTITDVDDND
+743 
-758 VAAFEPNGTFNP
+758 
-770 EGSTN
+770 
-775 DTALGMLTI
+775 
-784 TDDGEWTYVV
+784 
-794 DNDNVQYLDDD
+794 
-805 EFVTEVYTVTAI
+805 
-817 DGTTSEVTITINGA
+817 
-831 DDPSEITVGEG
+831 ITVGEG

-891 STNDTALGMLTITDD
+891 STNDIALGVLTITDD

-1002 NGTFNPEGSTNDTAL
+1002 NGAFNPEGSTNDIAL
-1017 GVLTITDDGEWTYV
+1017 GMLTITDDGEWTYV
-1031 VDNDNV
+1031 VDNDDV

-1078 EGDSDLGEVTED
+1078 EGDSDVGEVTED
-1090 VDVNP
+1090 VDVNE
-1095 DTNELPVSGTLTI
+1095 DTNELSVSGTLTI
-1108 TDVDTSDMLAFK
+1108 TDVDTSDMPAFK
-1120 PNGVFS
+1120 PNGVFT
-1126 PIGSTYALAL
+1126 PVGSTYALAL

-1253 GITREIVQSDVDNGV
+1253 GVTREIVQSDVDSGV

-1288 FSGDPDDM
+1288 FSGDSDDM
-1296 PDLVDGFYNWGVAV
+1296 PELIDGFYNWGVAM

-1316 ITLANGN
+1316 ITLDNGN
-1323 TITLSIDDNND
+1323 TITVTIEDNNN
-1334 KPLQQ
+1334 KPLKQ

-1344 PHVGY
+1344 SHVGF
-1349 GIGDTDGKGMNMQET
+1349 GIGDTDGRGMNKQET
-1364 LIIDFTNNPLDV
+1364 LVLDFTNNPLGV
-1376 VHFGLD
+1376 VDFGLD
-1382 GLGGEFNTNSS
+1382 GLGGSFNTNSN
-1393 VHIEVIY
+1393 VYVEVLY
-1400 TFADGTTASEQYQK
+1400 TFADGTTHTEQYQK
-1414 DEGDTG
+1414 DPGDTG
-1420 NQQILYEF
+1420 NSQLLYDF
-1428 SYSSPSNPIV
+1428 SYSSPDNPIV
-1438 GMELSS
+1438 EMELSS
-1444 SGGNWELRYVQGN
+1444 TGGSWELRYVQGN
-1457 EAVTDDPQFD
+1457 EAVTEDPQFN

-1476 ESTVETVTVDIEE
+1476 ESTVETVTIDIEE
-1489 PQQYNVTSAVSNE
+1489 PQQYNVISAASNE
-1502 PLFAGSGNDLLI
+1502 PLYAESGNDLLI
-1514 GDSDDNIFTWL
+1514 GDSGDNIFTWL
-1525 DSALDNGTDIIKDFE
+1525 DSTLDNGTDIIKDFE
-1540 LYTNG
+1540 LYTEG
-1545 SGDLIDLN
+1545 AGDLIDLN
-1553 DLIEDPQDE
+1553 DLLEDPQDE
-1562 TQMAELLDMIEVS
+1562 TQMAELLGMIEVS
-1575 VDGED
+1575 VDGDD
-1580 IALSIPINGGDDVQT
+1580 IALSIPINGGSDTQT
-1595 IVIEGITTE
+1595 IVVEGIATE

-1615 AILGE
+1615 SVLAE
-1620 LIKNNAA
+1620 LIKNDAA

>member
-43 DTSEENVPSVSA
+43 DTSEESLPSVSA
-55 RFVDNQGQQNALDTD
+55 RFVDNQGQQNLLDTD

-80 DEGFDPTEL
+80 EEGFDPTEL

-132 LSETQSIA
+132 LSETQSLA

-168 GALTSDDPD
+168 GALTSEDPD
-177 VTFIGKEIAGDND
+177 VTFIVKEVAGDND
-190 LGSFVVNED
+190 LGTFVVNED

-220 DTTTVQTSDGGEQVI
+220 DSTTVQTSDGGEQVI
-235 TVTIIGTDDAAVATD
+235 TVTIIGTDDVAVATD
-250 DSGSVTEDIDVDDI
+250 DSGSVTEDIDVDEI

-288 DGEFNLVGSTNDS
+288 DGEFNLVGSTNES
-301 QLGVLSIEPDGAW
+301 QLGVLSIDPDGAW

-319 NNDVQYLDDDE
+319 NDDVQYLDDDE

-343 TTSEVTITINGAD
+343 TTSEVIITINGAD

-366 DSDTGEVTEDVDVD
+366 DSDTGEVTEDVNVD
-380 QESNNLTT
+380 QESNNLIT

-402 AAFEPNGTFNPE
+402 AAF
-414 GSTNDTALG
+414 
-423 VLTITDD
+423 
-430 GEWTYVVDNDDV
+430 
-442 QYLDDDEFVTEVY
+442 
-455 TVTAIDGT
+455 
-463 TSEVTITINGAD
+463 
-475 DPSEITVGEGDSDTG
+475 
-490 EVTEDVDVDPESNDL
+490 
-505 MATGT
+505 
-510 LTITDVD
+510 
-517 ANDVAAFQP
+517 QP
-526 NGTFNPEG
+526 NGVFNPEG

-554 VVDNDDVQY
+554 VVDND
-563 LDDDE
+563 E
-568 FVTEVYTVTAIDGTT
+568 
-583 SEVTITINGA
+583 
-593 DDPSEITVGEGDSDL
+593 
-608 GEVTEDVDVD
+608 
-618 PESNDLMATGTL
+618 
-630 TITDVDANDIAA
+630 
-642 FQPNGT
+642 
-648 FNPEGSTN
+648 
-656 DTALGMLTI
+656 
-665 TDDGEWTYVVD
+665 
-676 NDNVQYLDDD
+676 
-686 EFVTEVYTVTAIDGT
+686 
-701 TSEVTITINGAD
+701 
-713 DPSEITVG
+713 
-721 EGDSDMGEVTEDVD
+721 
-735 VDQESNNL
+735 
-743 TTSGTLTITDVDDND
+743 
-758 VAAFEPNGTFNP
+758 
-770 EGSTN
+770 
-775 DTALGMLTI
+775 
-784 TDDGEWTYVV
+784 
-794 DNDNVQYLDDD
+794 VQYLDDD

-876 DVAAFQPNGTFNPEG
+876 DVAAFEPNGTFNPEG

-906 GEWTY
+906 GAWTY

-921 DDDEFVTEVYT
+921 DDDEVVTEVYT

-988 ITDVDANDVAAFQP
+988 ITDVDANDVAAFEP
-1002 NGTFNPEGSTNDTAL
+1002 NGTFNPEGSTNETAL
-1017 GVLTITDDGEWTYV
+1017 GMLTITDDGEWTYV
-1031 VDNDNV
+1031 VDNDDV

-1090 VDVNP
+1090 VNVDP
-1095 DTNELPVSGTLTI
+1095 DTNELSASGTLTI
-1108 TDVDTSDMLAFK
+1108 TDVDTSDMPAFK
-1120 PNGVFS
+1120 PNGVFT

-1253 GITREIVQSDVDNGV
+1253 GVTREIVQSDVDNGE

-1489 PQQYNVTSAVSNE
+1489 PQQYNVTSAASNE

-1620 LIKNNAA
+1620 LIKNDAA

>member
-55 RFVDNQGQQNALDTD
+55 RFVDNQGQQNVLDTD

-80 DEGFDPTEL
+80 EEGFDPTEL

-132 LSETQSIA
+132 LSETQSLA

-153 TNVIEFEQDEPIETG
+153 TNVIEFEQDAPIETG
-168 GALTSDDPD
+168 GALTSEDPD
-177 VTFIGKEIAGDND
+177 VTFIVKEVAGDND
-190 LGSFVVNED
+190 LGTFVVNED

-220 DTTTVQTSDGGEQVI
+220 DSTTVQTSDGGEQVI
-235 TVTIIGTDDAAVATD
+235 TVTIIGTDDVAVATD
-250 DSGSVTEDIDVDDI
+250 DSGSVTEDIDVDEI

-288 DGEFNLVGSTNDS
+288 DGEFNLVGSTNES
-301 QLGVLSIEPDGAW
+301 QLGVLNIDPDGAW

-319 NNDVQYLDDDE
+319 NDDVQYLDDDE

-343 TTSEVTITINGAD
+343 TTSEVIITINGAD

-366 DSDTGEVTEDVDVD
+366 DSDTGEVTEDVNVD
-380 QESNNLTT
+380 QESNNLIT

-402 AAFEPNGTFNPE
+402 AAFQPNGVFNPE

-423 VLTITDD
+423 MLTITDD
-430 GEWTYVVDNDDV
+430 GEWTYVVDNDEV

-475 DPSEITVGEGDSDTG
+475 DPSEITVGEGDSDLG

-517 ANDVAAFQP
+517 ANDVAAFEPNGTFNPEGSTNDTALGMLTITDDGAWTYVVDNDDVQYLDDDEVVTEVYTVTAIDGTTSEVTITINGADDPSEITVGEGDSDMGEVTEDVDVDPESNDLMATGTLTITDVDANDVAAFEP

-608 GEVTEDVDVD
+608 GEVTEDVNVD
-618 PESNDLMATGTL
+618 
-630 TITDVDANDIAA
+630 
-642 FQPNGT
+642 
-648 FNPEGSTN
+648 
-656 DTALGMLTI
+656 
-665 TDDGEWTYVVD
+665 
-676 NDNVQYLDDD
+676 
-686 EFVTEVYTVTAIDGT
+686 
-701 TSEVTITINGAD
+701 
-713 DPSEITVG
+713 
-721 EGDSDMGEVTEDVD
+721 
-735 VDQESNNL
+735 
-743 TTSGTLTITDVDDND
+743 
-758 VAAFEPNGTFNP
+758 
-770 EGSTN
+770 
-775 DTALGMLTI
+775 
-784 TDDGEWTYVV
+784 
-794 DNDNVQYLDDD
+794 
-805 EFVTEVYTVTAI
+805 
-817 DGTTSEVTITINGA
+817 
-831 DDPSEITVGEG
+831 
-842 DSDMGE
+842 
-848 VTEDVDVDPE
+848 
-858 SNDLMATG
+858 
-866 TLTITDVDAN
+866 
-876 DVAAFQPNGTFNPEG
+876 
-891 STNDTALGMLTITDD
+891 
-906 GEWTY
+906 
-911 VVDNDDVQYL
+911 
-921 DDDEFVTEVYT
+921 
-932 VTAIDGTTSE
+932 
-942 VTITINGA
+942 
-950 DDPSEITVGEGDSDM
+950 
-965 GEVTEDVDVDPE
+965 
-977 SNDLMATGTLT
+977 
-988 ITDVDANDVAAFQP
+988 
-1002 NGTFNPEGSTNDTAL
+1002 
-1017 GVLTITDDGEWTYV
+1017 
-1031 VDNDNV
+1031 
-1037 QYLDD
+1037 
-1042 DEFVTEVYTVTAIDG
+1042 
-1057 TTSEVTI
+1057 
-1064 TINGAD
+1064 
-1070 DPSEITVG
+1070 
-1078 EGDSDLGEVTED
+1078 
-1090 VDVNP
+1090 P
-1095 DTNELPVSGTLTI
+1095 DTNELSASGTLTI
-1108 TDVDTSDMLAFK
+1108 TDVDTSDMPAFK
-1120 PNGVFS
+1120 PNGVFT

-1253 GITREIVQSDVDNGV
+1253 GVTREIVQSDVDNGE

-1288 FSGDPDDM
+1288 FSGDPEDM
-1296 PDLVDGFYNWGVAV
+1296 PELVDGFYNWGVEV

-1316 ITLANGN
+1316 ITLDNGN
-1323 TITLSIDDNND
+1323 TITLTIEDNNN
-1334 KPLQQ
+1334 KPLKQ

-1344 PHVGY
+1344 PHVGF
-1349 GIGDTDGKGMNMQET
+1349 GIGDTDGRGMNKQET
-1364 LIIDFTNNPLDV
+1364 LVLDFTNNPLEV
-1376 VHFGLD
+1376 VDFGLD
-1382 GLGGEFNTNSS
+1382 GLGGSFNTDSN
-1393 VHIEVIY
+1393 VYVEVLY
-1400 TFADGTTASEQYQK
+1400 TFADGTTQTEQYQK
-1414 DEGDTG
+1414 DPGDTG
-1420 NQQILYEF
+1420 NSQILYDF
-1428 SYSSPSNPIV
+1428 SYSSPDNPIV

-1444 SGGNWELRYVQGN
+1444 TGGSWELRYVQGN
-1457 EAVTDDPQFD
+1457 EAVTEDPQFD

-1476 ESTVETVTVDIEE
+1476 ESTVETVTIDIEE
-1489 PQQYNVTSAVSNE
+1489 PQQYNVISAASNE
-1502 PLFAGSGNDLLI
+1502 PLYAESGNDLLI
-1514 GDSDDNIFTWL
+1514 GDSGNNIFTWL

-1540 LYTNG
+1540 LYTGG

-1553 DLIEDPQDE
+1553 DLVEDPQDE
-1562 TQMAELLDMIEVS
+1562 TQMAELLDAIEVS

-1595 IVIEGITTE
+1595 IVVEGIATE
-1604 MGASVDLGNDL
+1604 LGGSVDLGNDL
-1615 AILGE
+1615 AVLGE
-1620 LIKNNAA
+1620 LIKNDAA

>member
-31 EQPAASDVIISF
+31 EQPVASDVIISF
-43 DTSEENVPSVSA
+43 DTSEESVPSVSA
-55 RFVDNQGQQNALDTD
+55 RFVDNQGQQNVLDTD
-70 DAIAQVQRAI
+70 DAVAQVQRAI
-80 DEGFDPTEL
+80 EEGFDPTEL

-125 DGFESQG
+125 EGFESQG

-177 VTFIGKEIAGDND
+177 VTFIGKEVAGDNE
-190 LGSFVVNED
+190 LGTFVVNED

-301 QLGVLSIEPDGAW
+301 QLGILSIDPDGVW

-319 NNDVQYLDDDE
+319 NDDVQYLDDDE
-330 FVTEVYTVTASDG
+330 FVTEVYTATASDG

-380 QESNNLTT
+380 VESNNLIT

-396 VDDNDV
+396 VDD
-402 AAFEPNGTFNPE
+402 
-414 GSTNDTALG
+414 
-423 VLTITDD
+423 
-430 GEWTYVVDNDDV
+430 
-442 QYLDDDEFVTEVY
+442 
-455 TVTAIDGT
+455 
-463 TSEVTITINGAD
+463 
-475 DPSEITVGEGDSDTG
+475 
-490 EVTEDVDVDPESNDL
+490 
-505 MATGT
+505 
-510 LTITDVD
+510 
-517 ANDVAAFQP
+517 
-526 NGTFNPEG
+526 
-534 STNDTA
+534 
-540 LGMLTITD
+540 
-548 DGEWTY
+548 
-554 VVDNDDVQY
+554 
-563 LDDDE
+563 
-568 FVTEVYTVTAIDGTT
+568 
-583 SEVTITINGA
+583 
-593 DDPSEITVGEGDSDL
+593 
-608 GEVTEDVDVD
+608 
-618 PESNDLMATGTL
+618 
-630 TITDVDANDIAA
+630 
-642 FQPNGT
+642 
-648 FNPEGSTN
+648 
-656 DTALGMLTI
+656 
-665 TDDGEWTYVVD
+665 
-676 NDNVQYLDDD
+676 
-686 EFVTEVYTVTAIDGT
+686 
-701 TSEVTITINGAD
+701 
-713 DPSEITVG
+713 
-721 EGDSDMGEVTEDVD
+721 
-735 VDQESNNL
+735 
-743 TTSGTLTITDVDDND
+743 
-758 VAAFEPNGTFNP
+758 
-770 EGSTN
+770 
-775 DTALGMLTI
+775 
-784 TDDGEWTYVV
+784 
-794 DNDNVQYLDDD
+794 
-805 EFVTEVYTVTAI
+805 
-817 DGTTSEVTITINGA
+817 
-831 DDPSEITVGEG
+831 
-842 DSDMGE
+842 
-848 VTEDVDVDPE
+848 
-858 SNDLMATG
+858 
-866 TLTITDVDAN
+866 N

-965 GEVTEDVDVDPE
+965 GEVTEDVDVDP
-977 SNDLMATGTLT
+977 
-988 ITDVDANDVAAFQP
+988 
-1002 NGTFNPEGSTNDTAL
+1002 
-1017 GVLTITDDGEWTYV
+1017 
-1031 VDNDNV
+1031 
-1037 QYLDD
+1037 
-1042 DEFVTEVYTVTAIDG
+1042 
-1057 TTSEVTI
+1057 
-1064 TINGAD
+1064 
-1070 DPSEITVG
+1070 
-1078 EGDSDLGEVTED
+1078 
-1090 VDVNP
+1090 
-1095 DTNELPVSGTLTI
+1095 DTNELSVSGTLTI
-1108 TDVDTSDMLAFK
+1108 TDVDTSDMPAFK
-1120 PNGVFS
+1120 PNGVFT

-1160 DDDTVIERY
+1160 DDDVVIERY

-1194 TSFTVVNDE
+1194 TSFTVVNDQ
-1203 DAIIPILFDSEDGGM
+1203 DAVIPILFDSEDGGM
-1218 PDYISDIE
+1218 PDYISDVE

-1253 GITREIVQSDVDNGV
+1253 GVTREIMQSDVDNGV

-1288 FSGDPDDM
+1288 FSGDPEDI
-1296 PDLVDGFYNWGVAV
+1296 PDLVDGFYNWGVEV

-1316 ITLANGN
+1316 ITLDNGN
-1323 TITLSIDDNND
+1323 TITLSIEDNND
-1334 KPLQQ
+1334 KPLKQ

-1344 PHVGY
+1344 PHVGF
-1349 GIGDTDGKGMNMQET
+1349 GIGDTDGRGMNKQET
-1364 LIIDFTNNPLDV
+1364 LILDFTDNPLDV
-1376 VHFGLD
+1376 VDFGLD
-1382 GLGGEFNTNSS
+1382 GLGGSFNTNSN
-1393 VHIEVIY
+1393 VYVEVLY
-1400 TFADGTTASEQYQK
+1400 TFADGTTQTEQYQK
-1414 DEGDTG
+1414 DPGDTG
-1420 NQQILYEF
+1420 NSQILYDF
-1428 SYSSPSNPIV
+1428 SYSSPDNPIV

-1444 SGGNWELRYVQGN
+1444 TGGSWELRYVQGN
-1457 EAVTDDPQFD
+1457 EAVTEDPQFD

-1476 ESTVETVTVDIEE
+1476 ESTVETVTIDIEA
-1489 PQQYNVTSAVSNE
+1489 PQQYNVISAASNE
-1502 PLFAGSGNDLLI
+1502 PLYAESGNDLLI
-1514 GDSDDNIFTWL
+1514 GDSGDNIFTWL
-1525 DSALDNGTDIIKDFE
+1525 DSTLDNGTDIIKDFE
-1540 LYTNG
+1540 LYTGG
-1545 SGDLIDLN
+1545 SGDLINLN
-1553 DLIEDPQDE
+1553 DLVEDPQDE
-1562 TQMAELLDMIEVS
+1562 TQMAELLDAIEVS

-1595 IVIEGITTE
+1595 IVVEGIATE
-1604 MGASVDLGNDL
+1604 LAGSVDLGNDL
-1615 AILGE
+1615 AVLGE
-1620 LIKNNAA
+1620 LIKNDAA

>member
-6 LNILGLASGSVVLD
+6 LNILGLVSGSVVLD

-31 EQPAASDVIISF
+31 EQPSASDVIISF
-43 DTSEENVPSVSA
+43 DTSEESVPSVSA
-55 RFVDNQGQQNALDTD
+55 RFVDNQGQQNVLDTD

-80 DEGFDPTEL
+80 EEGFDPTEL

-125 DGFESQG
+125 EGFESQG

-140 LFDIIAFALISGE
+140 LFDIIAFALISGD
-153 TNVIEFEQDEPIETG
+153 TNAIEFEQDEPIETG
-168 GALTSDDPD
+168 GALISDDPD
-177 VTFIGKEIAGDND
+177 VTFIGKEVVGDNA
-190 LGSFVVNED
+190 LGTFVVNED

-301 QLGVLSIEPDGAW
+301 QLGILSIDPDGAW

-319 NNDVQYLDDDE
+319 NDDVQYLDDDE

-380 QESNNLTT
+380 LESNNLIT

-402 AAFEPNGTFNPE
+402 AAF
-414 GSTNDTALG
+414 
-423 VLTITDD
+423 
-430 GEWTYVVDNDDV
+430 
-442 QYLDDDEFVTEVY
+442 
-455 TVTAIDGT
+455 
-463 TSEVTITINGAD
+463 
-475 DPSEITVGEGDSDTG
+475 
-490 EVTEDVDVDPESNDL
+490 
-505 MATGT
+505 
-510 LTITDVD
+510 
-517 ANDVAAFQP
+517 QP
-526 NGTFNPEG
+526 NGVFNPEG

-563 LDDDE
+563 LDD
-568 FVTEVYTVTAIDGTT
+568 
-583 SEVTITINGA
+583 N
-593 DDPSEITVGEGDSDL
+593 
-608 GEVTEDVDVD
+608 
-618 PESNDLMATGTL
+618 
-630 TITDVDANDIAA
+630 
-642 FQPNGT
+642 
-648 FNPEGSTN
+648 
-656 DTALGMLTI
+656 
-665 TDDGEWTYVVD
+665 
-676 NDNVQYLDDD
+676 
-686 EFVTEVYTVTAIDGT
+686 
-701 TSEVTITINGAD
+701 
-713 DPSEITVG
+713 
-721 EGDSDMGEVTEDVD
+721 
-735 VDQESNNL
+735 
-743 TTSGTLTITDVDDND
+743 
-758 VAAFEPNGTFNP
+758 
-770 EGSTN
+770 
-775 DTALGMLTI
+775 
-784 TDDGEWTYVV
+784 
-794 DNDNVQYLDDD
+794 

-866 TLTITDVDAN
+866 TLTITDVDTN
-876 DVAAFQPNGTFNPEG
+876 DVAAFEPNGMFNPEG
-891 STNDTALGMLTITDD
+891 STNETALGMLTITDD
-906 GEWTY
+906 GAWTY

-1002 NGTFNPEGSTNDTAL
+1002 NGTFNPEGSTNETAL
-1017 GVLTITDDGEWTYV
+1017 GMLTITDDGAWTYV
-1031 VDNDNV
+1031 VDNDDV

-1078 EGDSDLGEVTED
+1078 EGDSDMGEVTED
-1090 VDVNP
+1090 VDVDP
-1095 DTNELPVSGTLTI
+1095 DTNELSASGTLTI
-1108 TDVDTSDMLAFK
+1108 TDVDTSDMPAFK
-1120 PNGVFS
+1120 PNGVFT

-1160 DDDTVIERY
+1160 DDDVVIERY

-1203 DAIIPILFDSEDGGM
+1203 DAVIPILFDSEDGGM

-1242 TNGSLLYTDEN
+1242 TNFSLLYTDEN
-1253 GITREIVQSDVDNGV
+1253 GVTREIVQSDVDNGV

-1288 FSGDPDDM
+1288 FSGDPEDM
-1296 PDLVDGFYNWGVAV
+1296 PDLVDGFYNWGEEV

-1316 ITLANGN
+1316 ITLDNGN
-1323 TITLSIDDNND
+1323 TITVTIEDNND
-1334 KPLQQ
+1334 KPLKQ

-1344 PHVGY
+1344 SHVGF
-1349 GIGDTDGKGMNMQET
+1349 GIGDTDGRGMNSQET
-1364 LIIDFTNNPLDV
+1364 LVLDFTNNPLEV
-1376 VHFGLD
+1376 VDFGLD
-1382 GLGGEFNTNSS
+1382 GLGGSFNTDSN
-1393 VHIEVIY
+1393 VYVEVLY
-1400 TFADGTTASEQYQK
+1400 TFADGTTQTEQYQK
-1414 DEGDTG
+1414 DPGDTG
-1420 NQQILYEF
+1420 NSQILYDF
-1428 SYSSPSNPIV
+1428 SYSSPDNPIV

-1444 SGGNWELRYVQGN
+1444 TGGSWELRYVQGN
-1457 EAVTDDPQFD
+1457 EAVTEDPQFD

-1476 ESTVETVTVDIEE
+1476 ESTVETVTIDIED
-1489 PQQYNVTSAVSNE
+1489 PQQYNVVSAASNE
-1502 PLFAGSGNDLLI
+1502 PLYAQSGNDLLI
-1514 GDSDDNIFTWL
+1514 GDSGDNIFTWL

-1540 LYTNG
+1540 LYTAG

-1553 DLIEDPQDE
+1553 DLVEDPQDE
-1562 TQMAELLDMIEVS
+1562 TQMAELLDAIEVS

-1595 IVIEGITTE
+1595 IVVEGIATE
-1604 MGASVDLGNDL
+1604 LGGSVDLGNDL
-1615 AILGE
+1615 AVLGE
-1620 LIKNNAA
+1620 LIKNDAA

>member
-80 DEGFDPTEL
+80 EEGFDPTEL

-177 VTFIGKEIAGDND
+177 VTFIGKEVAGDND
-190 LGSFVVNED
+190 LGTFVVNED

-319 NNDVQYLDDDE
+319 NDDVQYLDDDE

-343 TTSEVTITINGAD
+343 TTSEVIITINGAD
-356 DPSDITVGEG
+356 DPSDITIGEG

-430 GEWTYVVDNDDV
+430 GEWTYVVDND
-442 QYLDDDEFVTEVY
+442 
-455 TVTAIDGT
+455 
-463 TSEVTITINGAD
+463 
-475 DPSEITVGEGDSDTG
+475 
-490 EVTEDVDVDPESNDL
+490 
-505 MATGT
+505 
-510 LTITDVD
+510 
-517 ANDVAAFQP
+517 
-526 NGTFNPEG
+526 
-534 STNDTA
+534 
-540 LGMLTITD
+540 
-548 DGEWTY
+548 
-554 VVDNDDVQY
+554 
-563 LDDDE
+563 
-568 FVTEVYTVTAIDGTT
+568 
-583 SEVTITINGA
+583 
-593 DDPSEITVGEGDSDL
+593 
-608 GEVTEDVDVD
+608 
-618 PESNDLMATGTL
+618 
-630 TITDVDANDIAA
+630 
-642 FQPNGT
+642 
-648 FNPEGSTN
+648 
-656 DTALGMLTI
+656 
-665 TDDGEWTYVVD
+665 
-676 NDNVQYLDDD
+676 NVQYLDDD
-686 EFVTEVYTVTAIDGT
+686 EFITEI
-701 TSEVTITINGAD
+701 
-713 DPSEITVG
+713 
-721 EGDSDMGEVTEDVD
+721 
-735 VDQESNNL
+735 
-743 TTSGTLTITDVDDND
+743 
-758 VAAFEPNGTFNP
+758 
-770 EGSTN
+770 
-775 DTALGMLTI
+775 
-784 TDDGEWTYVV
+784 
-794 DNDNVQYLDDD
+794 
-805 EFVTEVYTVTAI
+805 YTVTAI

-1017 GVLTITDDGEWTYV
+1017 GMLTITDDGEWTYV

-1078 EGDSDLGEVTED
+1078 EGDSDMGEVTED
-1090 VDVNP
+1090 VDVDP
-1095 DTNELPVSGTLTI
+1095 DTNELSASGTLTI
-1108 TDVDTSDMLAFK
+1108 TDVDTSDMPAFK

-1489 PQQYNVTSAVSNE
+1489 PQQYNVTSAASNE

-1620 LIKNNAA
+1620 LIKNDAA

>member
-80 DEGFDPTEL
+80 EEGFDPTEL

-177 VTFIGKEIAGDND
+177 VTFIGKEVAGDND
-190 LGSFVVNED
+190 LGTFVVNED

-319 NNDVQYLDDDE
+319 NDDVQYLDDDE

-343 TTSEVTITINGAD
+343 TTSEVIITINGAD

-430 GEWTYVVDNDDV
+430 GEWTYVVDND
-442 QYLDDDEFVTEVY
+442 
-455 TVTAIDGT
+455 
-463 TSEVTITINGAD
+463 
-475 DPSEITVGEGDSDTG
+475 
-490 EVTEDVDVDPESNDL
+490 
-505 MATGT
+505 
-510 LTITDVD
+510 
-517 ANDVAAFQP
+517 
-526 NGTFNPEG
+526 
-534 STNDTA
+534 
-540 LGMLTITD
+540 
-548 DGEWTY
+548 
-554 VVDNDDVQY
+554 
-563 LDDDE
+563 
-568 FVTEVYTVTAIDGTT
+568 
-583 SEVTITINGA
+583 
-593 DDPSEITVGEGDSDL
+593 
-608 GEVTEDVDVD
+608 
-618 PESNDLMATGTL
+618 
-630 TITDVDANDIAA
+630 
-642 FQPNGT
+642 
-648 FNPEGSTN
+648 
-656 DTALGMLTI
+656 
-665 TDDGEWTYVVD
+665 
-676 NDNVQYLDDD
+676 NVQYLDDD
-686 EFVTEVYTVTAIDGT
+686 EFITEI
-701 TSEVTITINGAD
+701 
-713 DPSEITVG
+713 
-721 EGDSDMGEVTEDVD
+721 
-735 VDQESNNL
+735 
-743 TTSGTLTITDVDDND
+743 
-758 VAAFEPNGTFNP
+758 
-770 EGSTN
+770 
-775 DTALGMLTI
+775 
-784 TDDGEWTYVV
+784 
-794 DNDNVQYLDDD
+794 
-805 EFVTEVYTVTAI
+805 YTVTAI

-1017 GVLTITDDGEWTYV
+1017 GMLTITDDGEWTYV

-1078 EGDSDLGEVTED
+1078 EGDSDMGEVTED
-1090 VDVNP
+1090 VDVDP
-1095 DTNELPVSGTLTI
+1095 DTNELSASGTLTI
-1108 TDVDTSDMLAFK
+1108 TDVDTSDMPAFK

-1489 PQQYNVTSAVSNE
+1489 PQQYNVTSAASNE

-1620 LIKNNAA
+1620 LIKNDAA

>member
-6 LNILGLASGSVVLD
+6 QNILGLVSGSVVLD

-31 EQPAASDVIISF
+31 EQPSASDVIISF
-43 DTSEENVPSVSA
+43 DTSEESVPSVSA
-55 RFVDNQGQQNALDTD
+55 RFVDNQGQQNVLDTD

-80 DEGFDPTEL
+80 EEGFDPTEL

-125 DGFESQG
+125 EGFESQG

-140 LFDIIAFALISGE
+140 LFDIIAFALISGD
-153 TNVIEFEQDEPIETG
+153 TNAIEFEQDEPIETG
-168 GALTSDDPD
+168 GALISDDPD
-177 VTFIGKEIAGDND
+177 VTFIGKEVVGDND
-190 LGSFVVNED
+190 LGTFVVNED

-250 DSGSVTEDIDVDDI
+250 DSGSVTEDIDVDEI

-288 DGEFNLVGSTNDS
+288 DGEFNLVGSTNES
-301 QLGVLSIEPDGAW
+301 QLGVLSIDPDGAW

-319 NNDVQYLDDDE
+319 NDDVQYLDDDE

-366 DSDTGEVTEDVDVD
+366 DSDTGEVTEDVDVN

-402 AAFEPNGTFNPE
+402 AAFEPTGTFNPE
-414 GSTNDTALG
+414 GSTN
-423 VLTITDD
+423 
-430 GEWTYVVDNDDV
+430 E
-442 QYLDDDEFVTEVY
+442 
-455 TVTAIDGT
+455 
-463 TSEVTITINGAD
+463 
-475 DPSEITVGEGDSDTG
+475 
-490 EVTEDVDVDPESNDL
+490 
-505 MATGT
+505 
-510 LTITDVD
+510 
-517 ANDVAAFQP
+517 
-526 NGTFNPEG
+526 
-534 STNDTA
+534 TA

-554 VVDNDDVQY
+554 VVNNDD
-563 LDDDE
+563 
-568 FVTEVYTVTAIDGTT
+568 
-583 SEVTITINGA
+583 
-593 DDPSEITVGEGDSDL
+593 
-608 GEVTEDVDVD
+608 
-618 PESNDLMATGTL
+618 
-630 TITDVDANDIAA
+630 
-642 FQPNGT
+642 
-648 FNPEGSTN
+648 
-656 DTALGMLTI
+656 
-665 TDDGEWTYVVD
+665 
-676 NDNVQYLDDD
+676 
-686 EFVTEVYTVTAIDGT
+686 
-701 TSEVTITINGAD
+701 
-713 DPSEITVG
+713 
-721 EGDSDMGEVTEDVD
+721 
-735 VDQESNNL
+735 
-743 TTSGTLTITDVDDND
+743 
-758 VAAFEPNGTFNP
+758 
-770 EGSTN
+770 
-775 DTALGMLTI
+775 
-784 TDDGEWTYVV
+784 
-794 DNDNVQYLDDD
+794 VQYLDDD

-876 DVAAFQPNGTFNPEG
+876 DVAAFEPTGTFNPEGSTNDTALGMLTITDDGAWTYVVDNDDVQYLDDDEFVTEVYTVTAIDGTTSEVTITINGADDPSEITVGEGDTDMGEVTEDVDVDPESNDLMATGTLTITDVDANDVAAFEPNGTFNPEG

-965 GEVTEDVDVDPE
+965 GEVTEDVDV
-977 SNDLMATGTLT
+977 
-988 ITDVDANDVAAFQP
+988 
-1002 NGTFNPEGSTNDTAL
+1002 NPA
-1017 GVLTITDDGEWTYV
+1017 
-1031 VDNDNV
+1031 
-1037 QYLDD
+1037 
-1042 DEFVTEVYTVTAIDG
+1042 
-1057 TTSEVTI
+1057 
-1064 TINGAD
+1064 
-1070 DPSEITVG
+1070 
-1078 EGDSDLGEVTED
+1078 
-1090 VDVNP
+1090 
-1095 DTNELPVSGTLTI
+1095 TNELSVSGTLTI
-1108 TDVDTSDMLAFK
+1108 TDVDTSDMPAFK
-1120 PNGVFS
+1120 PNGVFT

-1160 DDDTVIERY
+1160 DDDEVIERY

-1203 DAIIPILFDSEDGGM
+1203 DAVIPILFDSEDGGM
-1218 PDYISDIE
+1218 PDYISDVE

-1253 GITREIVQSDVDNGV
+1253 GVTREIMQSDVDNGV

-1288 FSGDPDDM
+1288 FSGDPEDM
-1296 PDLVDGFYNWGVAV
+1296 PDLVDGFYNWGVEV

-1316 ITLANGN
+1316 ITLDNGN
-1323 TITLSIDDNND
+1323 TITLSIEDNND
-1334 KPLQQ
+1334 KPLKQ

-1344 PHVGY
+1344 PHVGF
-1349 GIGDTDGKGMNMQET
+1349 GIGDTDGRGMNKQET
-1364 LIIDFTNNPLDV
+1364 LILDFTDNPLDV
-1376 VHFGLD
+1376 VDFGLD
-1382 GLGGEFNTNSS
+1382 GLGGSFNTNSN
-1393 VHIEVIY
+1393 VYVEVLY
-1400 TFADGTTASEQYQK
+1400 TFADGTTQMEQYQK
-1414 DEGDTG
+1414 DPGDTG
-1420 NQQILYEF
+1420 NSQILYDF
-1428 SYSSPSNPIV
+1428 SYSSPDNPIV

-1444 SGGNWELRYVQGN
+1444 TGGSWELRYVQGN

-1476 ESTVETVTVDIEE
+1476 ESTVETVTIDIED
-1489 PQQYNVTSAVSNE
+1489 PQQYNVVSAASNE
-1502 PLFAGSGNDLLI
+1502 PLYAQSGNDLLI
-1514 GDSDDNIFTWL
+1514 GDSGDNIFTWL

-1540 LYTNG
+1540 LYTAG

-1553 DLIEDPQDE
+1553 DLVEDPQDE
-1562 TQMAELLDMIEVS
+1562 TQMAELLDAIEVS

-1595 IVIEGITTE
+1595 IVVEGIATE
-1604 MGASVDLGNDL
+1604 LGGSVDLGNDL
-1615 AILGE
+1615 AVLGE
-1620 LIKNNAA
+1620 LIKNDAA